1 MKVDRSKLKKTP
13 TEAPADCRTLIEKLK
28 GCRDEQLLLELQH
41 IKTWN
46 IGKCELY
53 HWVDLLDRFDGI
65 LCDAG
70 QTVENM
76 SWLLVCDRPDN
87 GQLKALLLAVLNF
100 TALLIEYSFSRHLYS
115 SIEHLTT
122 LLASCDMQVVLSV
135 LNLLYVFSKRSN
147 YITRLGSDKRTPLL
161 ARLQH
166 LAESWGGKEN
176 GFGLAECCRDLPMT
190 KYPPSATTLH
200 FEFYAEPGPEVKVER
215 KTSSNTL
222 HYIHIEQLDKISESP
237 SEIMESLTVMYNI
250 PKDKQ
255 TLLFTH
261 IRLAHGFSN
270 HKKRLQAVQAR
281 LHAISI
287 LVYSNA
293 LQESANSILYNGLI
307 EELVDV
313 LQITD
318 KQLVDIKAA
327 SLRTLTS
334 IVHLERTP
342 KLSNIIDCTGT
353 ASYHGFLP
361 VLVRNCIQAMIDPLM
376 EPYPHQFATALFS
389 FLYHLASYD
398 AGGEAL
404 VSCGMME
411 ALLKVIKF
419 LGDEQDQ
426 ITFVT
431 RAVRVVDLITNLDM
445 AAFQSHTGLTIF
457 ISRLE
462 HEVDLSRKECP
473 FVIKP
478 KIQRPNSTV
487 ESEDMDTDVDGQSE
501 SLSEERMESS
511 PGPSTSSGSRPE
523 TDHRAQSSTA
533 STPRTGLQC
542 IPQRAALLKSML
554 NFLKK
559 AIQDPAFSDGI
570 RHVMDG
576 SLPTSLKHIIS
587 NAEYYGPSLFL
598 LATEVVT
605 VFVFQEPSLLSSLQ
619 DNGLTDVMLHAL
631 LIKDSLSLQ
640 VPATREV
647 LGSLPNVFSAL
658 CLNARGLHS
667 FVQCQPFERLFK
679 VLLSPDYL
687 PAMRRRRSSDP
698 LGDTASNLGSAVDE
712 LMRHQPTLKTDATT
726 AIIKLLEEICNLGR
740 APEYICQKPSI
751 QKTDGTVTA
760 PPARSSHAAEEASS
774 EDEEEEEALHTFT
787 QQQGEPES
795 NRQSVPVELVVGT
808 EERIPIPLMDYIL
821 NVMKFVES
829 ILSNNTTDDHC
840 QEFVNQ
846 KGLLPLV
853 SILGLPNL
861 PIDFPTSAACQA
873 VAGVCKSILTLS
885 HEPKVLQEGLCQLD
899 SILSALEPLHR
910 PIEVPGGS
918 VLLRELATA
927 GHVTDATLS
936 ARATPLLHAL
946 TAAHAYILMF
956 VHTCRVG
963 QSEIRAI
970 SVNQWGSQ
978 LGLSVLNKLSQLYCS
993 LVWESTVLLSLCTP
1007 NSLPPGCEFGQA
1019 DMQKLVPKEEKP
1031 SGSTTATASTSGSRR
1046 TAESEAVAVDP
1057 SATCLLEGMGLD
1069 GDTLAPMET
1078 DEPTAGTSDP
1088 KTKSKLTPAMATRI
1102 KQIKPLLSASSRLGR
1117 ALAELFGLLV
1127 KLCVGSPVRQR
1138 RSHHATSTGTAPTP
1152 AARATASSL
1161 TKLLTKGLSWQPPP
1175 YTPTPRFRLTFFI
1188 CSVGFTSPMLFDE
1201 RKYPYHLMLQKFF
1214 CSGGHNA
1221 LFETF
1226 NWALSMG
1233 GKVPVSEGLEHAELP
1248 DGTGEF
1254 LDAWLM
1260 LVEKMVN
1267 PSTVLDSPH
1276 SLPVKV
1282 PGVTPTTPQFSA
1294 LRFLIVTQK
1303 AAFSC
1308 ICSLW
1313 NRKPLKVYGGRMA
1326 ESMLA
1331 ILCHILRG
1339 EPVIQERLAKER
1351 EGTARPEEEGGLGAS
1366 TLPVG
1371 PSSGGAGGA
1380 AVAPGAAV
1388 NAGEGPA
1395 GSVPGPA
1402 IGSSTAPPAPG
1413 GAAEDSTNT
1422 TPRREPPVNQ
1432 AQLQQAQGGSRE
1444 RQPNV
1449 NQQQLQ
1455 QLMDMGF
1462 SREHAMEALV
1472 NTSTM
1477 EQATE
1482 YLLTH
1487 PPPLLS
1493 GAVRDMTMSE
1503 EDQMMRAIAMSLG
1516 QEEAAR
1522 HREEDDRRAR
1532 ERTEEEEARCLERFL
1547 EAEPLD
1553 STELHAFTDS
1563 MLPGCFHLLDELPDT
1578 VYRLCDLLMTAIKR
1592 SGPEYRDLILR
1603 QVVNQVWEAADVLI
1617 KAAIPLTTS
1626 DTKTVSEWTR
1636 QMATLPQA
1644 SNLATRILLLT
1655 LLFEELKLSCARVVE
1670 NSGILNVLIKLLEVV
1685 QPCLQAAKEQKDIQT
1700 PKWITP
1706 VLLII
1711 DFYEKMAVSS
1721 KRRAQMNKYLQPNGN
1736 NWRWFDDRSG
1746 RWCSYSAS
1754 NNGTIDSAWRA
1765 GESSVRF
1772 TAGRRRYTVQF
1783 NTMVQVN
1790 EETGNRRPV
1799 MLTVQRVPRVPK
1811 PAKTGSMTDSE
1822 REEGDKG
1829 KAEET
1834 QTDPDS
1840 APVAVEM
1847 SAPKDDNTSPQLKE
1861 SFSGPSAPAAPP
1873 PAAPLDP
1880 TSERTGAGGAIVVQ
1894 GLTEDMTTVLIRA
1907 CVSMIS
1913 VPVDPD
1919 TLHATLRLC
1928 LRLTRTHH
1936 YAMMFAELKSTRM
1949 ILGLTQ
1955 GSGFNGFTP
1964 LVTLLFRHI
1973 IEDPATLRHTMEKV
1987 VRSAV
1992 TSGAGSTTSGV
2003 VSGSLG
2009 SREIN
2014 YILRVLGPA
2023 ACRNPDCFADT
2034 ANSCV
2039 RIALPAPRGAG
2050 TASDDEFENLRIKG
2064 PNAVQLVK
2072 TTPLKLSPLPP
2083 IPDTIKEVIYDM
2095 LNALAAYHAPEEA
2108 ERPEEPAVAVPGG
2121 QDLCQILQDDDVYQQ
2136 YRLTRQGSDFDSQS
2150 AFHINAQVFTADGAV
2165 ADSSQSGT
2173 PQGEGE
2179 ALPPC
2184 SSPPASTAST
2194 PEEMREEKKEVEGEN
2209 GASSEEGKGA
2219 KAKASKPLMPTST
2232 ILRLLA
2238 ELVRSYVGIA
2248 TLIASYCYTAGQS
2261 ELIKE
2266 DCSVL
2271 AFVLDHLLPH
2281 TQSSEDKDTPALA
2294 RLFLA
2299 SLAAAG
2305 TGTDAQVAL
2314 VNEVKAA
2321 LSRAL
2326 AMAEGTEKHARLQAV
2341 MCIISTIMESCP
2353 STSSFYSTAAAKT
2366 QHNGMNNIIRLFLK
2380 KGLVND
2386 LARVPHSLDLSSP
2399 NMANTVNAALKPLE
2413 TLSRIVNQPSSLF
2426 GGKGGSSKNK
2436 AEHDTVGAARDSNS
2450 TTQGTTGDSVEGTLV
2465 EGSHRVQGTDSD
2477 LMDGETEGDTVVIA
2491 GQPEV
2496 LSTTAMQVENELVDL
2511 IDELL
2516 ERDAGAVN
2524 SSIIVGRGSGE
2535 DESQEDV
2542 LMDEAPSN
2550 ISQASTLQ
2558 TNREDSMNILEP
2570 EDEEHTQEED
2580 SSGSNDDED
2589 SQDEE
2594 EEEEEEEEEDQD
2606 DEEGDEDDDDEG
2618 SEMELDED
2626 FPDINAAPHI
2636 RFERFDRDDDLII
2649 EFDNMFSTTA
2659 DIPPSPGNIPSSHP
2673 LMVRHADHGS
2683 LTLGGAGTNNRLAQ
2697 GMGRSQRT
2705 LRQLTANTGH
2715 TIHVHYPGNRQ
2726 PNPPLIL
2733 QRLLGPSAAADILQ
2747 LSSSLP
2753 LQSRG
2758 RARLLVG
2765 NEDVH
2770 IIARSDDELLDD
2782 FFHEQSSTGGQAGT
2796 LSSIPT
2802 ALTRWTDECKVLD
2815 AESMHDCVAVVKVPI
2830 LQHLETLRDE
2840 ELEERREKRRRQL
2853 AEEEEAKQNDRR
2865 TGGEEAREQSLQG
2878 SGLGTV
2884 NGAAGETTAE
2894 GEPQGSGVSCLDPP
2908 RVSEGFLTAPPSGEV
2923 TPTTPAPHEQAL
2935 VSLETAISQQV
2946 HQPIAD
2952 LLLAESHANSLVTL
2966 AGAGLPDLTASSDR
2980 LNCEAEASQ
2989 MEMSPAPPIASLSPD
3004 IVETSEPAAVGV
3016 SQLEGSPMDTS
3027 SPVSATQEEPNP
3039 AQAVHLSQ
3047 ELSGSG
3053 DSGVTDTHTDAE
3065 TGSTTVST
3073 PGETMPLS
3081 DRANSQSQAIQEE
3094 PLPSTSNEDED
3105 PLAGISLP
3113 EGVDPSFLAALPED
3127 IRREVLQNQLG
3138 IRPPARPPASST
3150 LPSTT
3155 TPVLGGGPGVTE
3167 VSPEFLAALPPAIQ
3181 EEVLAQQR
3189 AEQQRRELSQ
3199 QPTQGDT
3206 PLDPVTFIQTLPSEL
3221 RRSVLEDME
3230 DSVLAVMPPDIA
3242 AEAAA
3247 LRREQEV
3254 SARQRQLMHERL
3266 FGHSSSSALS
3276 AILRSPAFTSRL
3288 GGNRGV
3294 QYTRLAVQRG
3304 GTFQMGGGAN
3314 HSRPSSSS
3322 VDSLLRLRGRLLLD
3336 HEALSCLLV
3345 LLFVDE
3351 PKLNTSRLHR
3361 VLRNLCYHS
3370 QTRGWV
3376 IRSLLSILQRS
3387 SESEVCVETTRLE
3400 DARGKRTAGGQGGYG
3415 GSKGSTTTATAASSL
3430 SSSSSS
3436 SLELIN
3442 RVESRSSSQLSWL
3455 SVSMDA
3461 ALGCRTNIFQIQRAS
3476 GRKHADRHSA
3486 GGTSGGPGGTLGGGV
3501 QGVTA
3506 GVTCPGGGG
3515 STVHIHPQAAP
3526 VVCRHVLDTL
3536 IQLAKVFPSHFTQQR
3551 CKDLL
3556 SSSTSDLDS
3565 RLCAAASI
3573 VTGTAGGGSRS
3584 TQTNTCSTPSSA
3596 QNSLGGGACGTAI
3609 TPQSLGISTDF
3620 WDLLVKLDNMNV
3632 SRKGKASMKTVP
3644 LGAGGEAEGAQ
3655 YSLEASPLGQ
3665 LMNML
3670 SHPVIRRSSL
3680 LTEKLLRL
3688 LSLISIALPDNKA
3701 TEVPAGHQ
3709 APQSTTA
3716 GAGNPATATSA
3727 AATAGAPG
3735 SVSASAQGITVGVV
3749 VPAQGS
3755 SSTAIVSIPTSTGAS
3770 ATGKHRATVLCIESD
3785 TKLASTGLT
3794 EKQLQLSVEVLT
3806 SHSCSEEGLEDAA
3819 NILLQL
3825 SRGDGTTRDTV
3836 LRLLLSGAR
3845 HLGYTLCKQI
3855 GTLLAELR
3863 EYNLEQQRRARADAQ
3878 SPDAPAEDTSISAR
3892 LKAGKLSS
3900 RRGRR
3905 FDGSE
3910 SVVIVAA
3917 QKRTLGG
3924 RELQLPCM
3932 SSLTS
3937 KTSTQKFF
3945 LRVLQVIIQLRED
3958 TRRANKKAK
3967 QTGRLGSTSLG
3978 SASSI
3983 QAAVRQLEAEADA
3996 IIQMVREGQRARRL
4010 QQAPPPSAS
4019 VAAVTTSGSSV
4030 AAPHAPA
4037 AAPGT
4042 ASAATSEVG
4051 SVSEPQAVQR
4061 DDSPMDVDQPS
4072 PLEQDPAPLDEEGNS
4087 QSETEERLPDLPLL
4101 SEQLLLDELWDM
4113 LGECLKELEESHDQ
4127 HAVLVLQPAV
4137 EAFFLVHATE
4147 RESKPPVRDT
4157 RESQLSHIKDEPPP
4171 LSPAPLT
4178 PATPS
4183 SLDPFFSRE
4192 PSSMHISSNLPPDTQ
4207 KFLRFAETHRTVLN
4221 QILRQST
4228 THLADGPFA
4237 VLVDYIRILD
4247 FDVKRK
4253 YFRQEL
4259 ERLDEG
4265 LRKEDMAVHV
4275 RRDHVFED
4283 SYRELHRKSPED
4295 MKNRLYIV
4303 FEGEEGQD
4311 AGGLLREWYMI
4322 ISREMFNAM
4331 YALFRTSPGDRVTYT
4346 INPSSHCNPN
4356 HLSYFKFVGR
4366 VVAKA
4371 VYDNRLLECYFTRS
4385 FYKHI
4390 LGKSVRYTDMESED
4404 YPFFQG
4410 LVYLLENNVSTLGYE
4425 LTFSTEVQ
4433 EFGVCEVRDLK
4444 PNGGNIIVTEEN
4456 KKEYVHLVCQMKMT
4470 GAIRK
4475 QLSAYLEGFYEIIP
4489 KRLISIFTEQEL
4501 ELLISGLPTID
4512 IDDLKANTEYHKYQ
4526 SSSIQIQWFWRAL
4539 RSFDQADRAKFLQ
4552 FVTGT
4557 SKVPLQGFAALEG
4570 MNGIQKFQ
4578 IHRDDRSTDRLPSA
4592 HTCFNQLDLP
4602 AYESYEKLRHMLLL
4616 AIQECSEGFGLA

>member
-13 TEAPADCRTLIEKLK
+13 TEAPADCRILIEKLK
-28 GCRDEQLLLELQH
+28 SCSDEQLLVELQH

-176 GFGLAECCRDLPMT
+176 GFGLAECCRDLLMT

-200 FEFYAEPGPEVKVER
+200 FEFYAEPVV
-215 KTSSNTL
+215 T
-222 HYIHIEQLDKISESP
+222 HYIIFTLNKSP

-445 AAFQSHTGLTIF
+445 AAFQSHSGLSIF
-457 ISRLE
+457 ICRLE
-462 HEVDLSRKECP
+462 HEVDLSRKEGP

-478 KIQRPNSTV
+478 KIQRPSAAV
-487 ESEDMDTDVDGQSE
+487 ESEDMDTDMEMSE
-501 SLSEERMESS
+501 VSMESS
-511 PGPSTSSGSRPE
+511 PGPSTSSGARPE
-523 TDHRAQSSTA
+523 GDHRAQSST
-533 STPRTGLQC
+533 SNTHTPRPGMQC

-559 AIQDPAFSDGI
+559 AIPDPSFSDGI

-631 LIKDSLSLQ
+631 LIKD

-751 QKTDGTVTA
+751 QKADGTVA
-760 PPARSSHAAEEASS
+760 VPPARSSHAAEEASS

-795 NRQSVPVELVVGT
+795 NRQVVGT

-899 SILSALEPLHR
+899 SILTSLEPLHR

-918 VLLRELATA
+918 VLLRELANA

-936 ARATPLLHAL
+936 AHATPLLHAL

-1031 SGSTTATASTSGSRR
+1031 SGSTAAATASGSRR
-1046 TAESEAVAVDP
+1046 TAESDAASVDS
-1057 SATCLLEGMGLD
+1057 SASGLLEGMGLD

-1078 DEPTAGTSDP
+1078 DEPTATDP
-1088 KTKSKLTPAMATRI
+1088 KAKSKLTPAMATRI

-1138 RSHHATSTGTAPTP
+1138 RSHHATSTGTTPTP
-1152 AARATASSL
+1152 AARATASAL
-1161 TKLLTKGLSWQPPP
+1161 TKLLTKGLTLVCCFFFLQVDILHLLSGLANKEL
-1175 YTPTPRFRLTFFI
+1175 FTF
-1188 CSVGFTSPMLFDE
+1188 SKVVL
-1201 RKYPYHLMLQKFF
+1201 
-1214 CSGGHNA
+1214 
-1221 LFETF
+1221 TF
-1226 NWALSMG
+1226 NWALTMG
-1233 GKVPVSEGLEHAELP
+1233 GKVPVSEGLEHADLP

-1276 SLPVKV
+1276 SLPAKM
-1282 PGVTPTTPQFSA
+1282 PGVTPSVPQFSA

-1308 ICSLW
+1308 IRSLW

-1351 EGTARPEEEGGLGAS
+1351 EGTVRADEEAAPASSLGPTVAPGAPPAGGDAQPAAR
-1366 TLPVG
+1366 T
-1371 PSSGGAGGA
+1371 SSGGTAGGA
-1380 AVAPGAAV
+1380 ADD
-1388 NAGEGPA
+1388 
-1395 GSVPGPA
+1395 
-1402 IGSSTAPPAPG
+1402 SS
-1413 GAAEDSTNT
+1413 SS
-1422 TPRREPPVNQ
+1422 TPRREPQVNQ
-1432 AQLQQAQGGSRE
+1432 SQLT
-1444 RQPNV
+1444 
-1449 NQQQLQ
+1449 

-1462 SREHAMEALV
+1462 SREHAMEALL

-1487 PPPLLS
+1487 PPPLLG
-1493 GAVRDMTMSE
+1493 GAVRDLSMSE

-1516 QEEAAR
+1516 QEVTMEQRSDSPEEAAR
-1522 HREEDDRRAR
+1522 RREEEDRRAR
-1532 ERTEEEEARCLERFL
+1532 ERAEEEEARCLERFM

-1553 STELHAFTDS
+1553 PQELHTFTDS

-1592 SGPEYRDLILR
+1592 SGPEYRDLILG
-1603 QVVNQVWEAADVLI
+1603 QVVHQVWEAADVLI
-1617 KAAIPLTTS
+1617 KAAEPLTT
-1626 DTKTVSEWTR
+1626 
-1636 QMATLPQA
+1636 TLKCH
-1644 SNLATRILLLT
+1644 L
-1655 LLFEELKLSCARVVE
+1655 VVE
-1670 NSGILNVLIKLLEVV
+1670 NSGILNLLIKLLEVV

-1721 KRRAQMNKYLQPNGN
+1721 KRREQMNKYLQPNGN

-1754 NNGTIDSAWRA
+1754 NNSTIDSAWRA
-1765 GESSVRF
+1765 GETSVRF

-1799 MLTVQRVPRVPK
+1799 MLNVQRVPRLPK
-1811 PAKTGSMTDSE
+1811 PVKTGSITDSE
-1822 REEGDKG
+1822 REETDRG

-1834 QTDPDS
+1834 QTDLEFGSTTLPISTPKRDS
-1840 APVAVEM
+1840 
-1847 SAPKDDNTSPQLKE
+1847 SQLKE
-1861 SFSGPSAPAAPP
+1861 TTSGPSSS
-1873 PAAPLDP
+1873 LESDY
-1880 TSERTGAGGAIVVQ
+1880 SQGSDIVVK
-1894 GLTEDMTTVLIRA
+1894 GLSEDMTTVLIRA

-1928 LRLTRTHH
+1928 LRLTRNHH

-1949 ILGLTQ
+1949 LLGLTQ
-1955 GSGFNGFTP
+1955 SSGFNGFTP

-2023 ACRNPDCFADT
+2023 ACRNPECFAET
-2034 ANSCV
+2034 ASNCV

-2064 PNAVQLVK
+2064 PNAAQLVK
-2072 TTPLKLSPLPP
+2072 TTPLKLSPLPT

-2095 LNALAAYHAPEEA
+2095 LNALAAYHAPEEP
-2108 ERPEEPAVAVPGG
+2108 ERPEERAAAVPGA
-2121 QDLCQILQDDDVYQQ
+2121 QDLCQILQDVGDDVYQQ

-2150 AFHINAQVFTADGAV
+2150 AFHINTRVFAADGAV
-2165 ADSSQSGT
+2165 AETSQSGT
-2173 PQGEGE
+2173 PQGE
-2179 ALPPC
+2179 
-2184 SSPPASTAST
+2184 AST
-2194 PEEMREEKKEVEGEN
+2194 PEEMREEKKDQEGEK
-2209 GASSEEGKGA
+2209 ATSSEESKAA
-2219 KAKASKPLMPTST
+2219 KVKASKPLMPTST

-2281 TQSSEDKDTPALA
+2281 TQNSEDKDTPALA

-2326 AMAEGTEKHARLQAV
+2326 AMAEGAEKHARLQAV

-2399 NMANTVNAALKPLE
+2399 NMANTVNAALKPLG
-2413 TLSRIVNQPSSLF
+2413 TSSPIVNPPSSLF

-2436 AEHDTVGAARDSNS
+2436 TEHDTVGTARDSNS
-2450 TTQGTTGDSVEGTLV
+2450 NTQDQGESGEAEPVEGN
-2465 EGSHRVQGTDSD
+2465 HRVQGTDTD
-2477 LMDGETEGDTVVIA
+2477 LMDGEAEGDTVVIA

-2496 LSTTAMQVENELVDL
+2496 LSTQAMQVENELVDL

-2516 ERDAGAVN
+2516 ERDGGTVN
-2524 SSIIVGRGSGE
+2524 STIIVGRSAE

-2550 ISQASTLQ
+2550 LSQASTLQ
-2558 TNREDSMNILEP
+2558 ANREDSMNILEP

-2618 SEMELDED
+2618 SDMELDED

-2649 EFDNMFSTTA
+2649 EFDNMFSNNA

-2683 LTLGGAGTNNRLAQ
+2683 LTLGVAGTGSRLAQ

-2705 LRQLTANTGH
+2705 LRQLTANSGH

-2830 LQHLETLRDE
+2830 LQHLENLRDE

-2853 AEEEEAKQNDRR
+2853 AEEEESKQNDRR
-2865 TGGEEAREQSLQG
+2865 ASGAEQAREQSLQV
-2878 SGLGTV
+2878 SSLGTI
-2884 NGAAGETTAE
+2884 NGTENTAE
-2894 GEPQGSGVSCLDPP
+2894 GEQAQGGTVSCLEPP

-2952 LLLAESHANSLVTL
+2952 LLLAEPHASPLVAL
-2966 AGAGLPDLTASSDR
+2966 AGAGLPSLSGPDR
-2980 LNCEAEASQ
+2980 PNSEAEASQ
-2989 MEMSPAPPIASLSPD
+2989 MEMSPAPTIGERAAGGASLSPD
-3004 IVETSEPAAVGV
+3004 LVETAEPAVVGV

-3027 SPVSATQEEPNP
+3027 SPASATQEEAAPVP
-3039 AQAVHLSQ
+3039 QQTTQLSQ

-3053 DSGVTDTHTDAE
+3053 ESGLTDRQTDAE
-3065 TGSTTVST
+3065 TGSTSVSS
-3073 PGETMPLS
+3073 PGETMPRS
-3081 DRANSQSQAIQEE
+3081 DSADSQSQAIQEE
-3094 PLPSTSNEDED
+3094 PLPSTSNDEED

-3138 IRPPARPPASST
+3138 IRPPARPPAANSLPSST
-3150 LPSTT
+3150 P
-3155 TPVLGGGPGVTE
+3155 PVVGGPGVTE

-3199 QPTQGDT
+3199 QPPHGDT

-3247 LRREQEV
+3247 LRREQE
-3254 SARQRQLMHERL
+3254 ARQRQLMHERL

-3288 GGNRGV
+3288 GSNRGV

-3304 GTFQMGGGAN
+3304 GTFQMGGGTN
-3314 HSRPSSSS
+3314 HRPSSSS

-3387 SESEVCVETTRLE
+3387 SESEVCVETSRLE
-3400 DARGKRTAGGQGGYG
+3400 DPRGKRSNQGSCGG
-3415 GSKGSTTTATAASSL
+3415 KGSGSSSL
-3430 SSSSSS
+3430 SSSSPCSSSSSSS
-3436 SLELIN
+3436 SLELLN

-3461 ALGCRTNIFQIQRAS
+3461 ALGCRTNIFQIQRVS

-3486 GGTSGGPGGTLGGGV
+3486 GGSSGSGTLGGVSGPATGV
-3501 QGVTA
+3501 A
-3506 GVTCPGGGG
+3506 CGGG

-3556 SSSTSDLDS
+3556 TPSSDLDS
-3565 RLCAAASI
+3565 RLCS
-3573 VTGTAGGGSRS
+3573 GPSSGGGSSRS
-3584 TQTNTCSTPSSA
+3584 ASQSQSNPSSNSSTT
-3596 QNSLGGGACGTAI
+3596 QNSFGSSSV

-3644 LGAGGEAEGAQ
+3644 LGGSAEAEGAQ
-3655 YSLEASPLGQ
+3655 LSLETSPLGQ

-3701 TEVPAGHQ
+3701 TEVPAAHPTPQ
-3709 APQSTTA
+3709 A
-3716 GAGNPATATSA
+3716 ATSTV
-3727 AATAGAPG
+3727 ATSSGP
-3735 SVSASAQGITVGVV
+3735 TVTTQVV
-3749 VPAQGS
+3749 VSTQPVVPGKQRV
-3755 SSTAIVSIPTSTGAS
+3755 SSTSSEFDKMAS
-3770 ATGKHRATVLCIESD
+3770 S
-3785 TKLASTGLT
+3785 GLT

-3825 SRGDGTTRDTV
+3825 SRGDGSTRDTV

-3863 EYNLEQQRRARADAQ
+3863 EYNLEQQRRAHAESH
-3878 SPDAPAEDTSISAR
+3878 SPDAPSEDSSISAR
-3892 LKAGKLSS
+3892 LKGKMTS
-3900 RRGRR
+3900 R

-3967 QTGRLGSTSLG
+3967 QPGRLGSSSLG
-3978 SASSI
+3978 SNSSI

-3996 IIQMVREGQRARRL
+3996 IIQM
-4010 QQAPPPSAS
+4010 
-4019 VAAVTTSGSSV
+4019 
-4030 AAPHAPA
+4030 
-4037 AAPGT
+4037 
-4042 ASAATSEVG
+4042 SEVPSLTEAQG
-4051 SVSEPQAVQR
+4051 AQR
-4061 DDSPMDVDQPS
+4061 DDTPMDVDQPS
-4072 PLEQDPAPLDEEGNS
+4072 PLDQDPAPLDDEGNS
-4087 QSETEERLPDLPLL
+4087 QSESEERLPDLPLL

-4322 ISREMFNAM
+4322 ISREMFNPM

-4410 LVYLLENNVSTLGYE
+4410 LVYLLENDVSTLGYE

-4444 PNGGNIIVTEEN
+4444 PNGANILVTEEN

-4475 QLSAYLEGFYEIIP
+4475 QLAAFLEGFYEIIP

>member
-1 MKVDRSKLKKTP
+1 MKVDRTKLKKTP
-13 TEAPADCRTLIEKLK
+13 TEAPADCRALIDKLK
-28 GCRDEQLLLELQH
+28 VCNDEQLLLELQQ

-65 LCDAG
+65 LADAG

-76 SWLLVCDRPDN
+76 SWMLVCDRPERE
-87 GQLKALLLAVLNF
+87 QLKMLLLAVLNF

-122 LLASCDMQVVLSV
+122 LLASSDMQVVLAV

-161 ARLQH
+161 TRLQH

-176 GFGLAECCRDLPMT
+176 GFGLAECCRDLHMM

-200 FEFYAEPGPEVKVER
+200 FEFYADPGAEVKIEKR
-215 KTSSNTL
+215 TTSNTL

-237 SEIMESLTVMYNI
+237 SEIMESLTKMYSI

-255 TLLFTH
+255 MLLFTH

-270 HKKRLQAVQAR
+270 HRKRLQAVQAR

-318 KQLVDIKAA
+318 KQLMEIKAA

-342 KLSNIIDCTGT
+342 KLSSIIDCTGT

-361 VLVRNCIQAMIDPLM
+361 VLVRNCIQAMIDPSM
-376 EPYPHQFATALFS
+376 DPYPHQFATALFS

-445 AAFQSHTGLTIF
+445 AAFQSHSGLSIF
-457 ISRLE
+457 IYRLE
-462 HEVDLSRKECP
+462 HEVDLCRKECP

-478 KIQRPNSTV
+478 KIQRPSTTQ
-487 ESEDMDTDVDGQSE
+487 EGEEMETDMDG
-501 SLSEERMESS
+501 
-511 PGPSTSSGSRPE
+511 
-523 TDHRAQSSTA
+523 A
-533 STPRTGLQC
+533 QC

-631 LIKDSLSLQ
+631 LIKD

-658 CLNARGLHS
+658 CLNARGLQS

-740 APEYICQKPSI
+740 DPKYICQKPSI
-751 QKTDGTVTA
+751 QKADGTATA
-760 PPARSSHAAEEASS
+760 PPPRSNHAAEEASS
-774 EDEEEEEALHTFT
+774 EDEEEEEVQAMQSFNST
-787 QQQGEPES
+787 QQNESEP
-795 NRQSVPVELVVGT
+795 NQQVVGT

-853 SILGLPNL
+853 TILGLPNL

-885 HEPKVLQEGLCQLD
+885 HEPKVLQEGLLQLD
-899 SILSALEPLHR
+899 SILSSLEPLHR
-910 PIEVPGGS
+910 PIESPGGS
-918 VLLRELATA
+918 VLLRELACA
-927 GHVTDATLS
+927 GNVADATLS
-936 ARATPLLHAL
+936 AQATPLLHAL
-946 TAAHAYILMF
+946 TAAHAYIMMF

-963 QSEIRAI
+963 QSEIRSI

-978 LGLSVLNKLSQLYCS
+978 LGLSVLSKLSQLYCS

-1007 NSLPPGCEFGQA
+1007 NSLPSGCEFGQA
-1019 DMQKLVPKEEKP
+1019 DMQKLVPKDEKAGTTQGGKR
-1031 SGSTTATASTSGSRR
+1031 SDGEQDGTAGSMDASTQG
-1046 TAESEAVAVDP
+1046 
-1057 SATCLLEGMGLD
+1057 LLEGIGLD

-1078 DEPTAGTSDP
+1078 DEPTASDS
-1088 KTKSKLTPAMATRI
+1088 KGKSKITPAMAARI

-1138 RSHHATSTGTAPTP
+1138 RSHHAASTTTAPTP
-1152 AARATASSL
+1152 AARSTASAL

-1201 RKYPYHLMLQKFF
+1201 RKYPYHLMLQKFL

-1233 GKVPVSEGLEHAELP
+1233 GKVPVSEGLEHSDLP

-1267 PSTVLDSPH
+1267 PTTVLESPH
-1276 SLPVKV
+1276 SLPAKL
-1282 PGVTPTTPQFSA
+1282 PGGVQNFPQFSA
-1294 LRFLIVTQK
+1294 LRFLVVTQK
-1303 AAFSC
+1303 AAFTC
-1308 ICSLW
+1308 IKNLW

-1339 EPVIQERLAKER
+1339 EPVIRERLSKEK
-1351 EGTARPEEEGGLGAS
+1351 EGSRGEEDTGQEEGGS
-1366 TLPVG
+1366 
-1371 PSSGGAGGA
+1371 
-1380 AVAPGAAV
+1380 
-1388 NAGEGPA
+1388 
-1395 GSVPGPA
+1395 
-1402 IGSSTAPPAPG
+1402 
-1413 GAAEDSTNT
+1413 
-1422 TPRREPPVNQ
+1422 RREPQ
-1432 AQLQQAQGGSRE
+1432 
-1444 RQPNV
+1444 V

-1462 SREHAMEALV
+1462 TREHAMEALL

-1487 PPPLLS
+1487 PPPIM
-1493 GAVRDMTMSE
+1493 GGVVRDLSMSE

-1516 QEEAAR
+1516 QDIPMDQRAESPEEVACR
-1522 HREEDDRRAR
+1522 KEEEERKAR
-1532 ERTEEEEARCLERFL
+1532 EKQEEEEAKCLEKFQDADPL
-1547 EAEPLD
+1547 EQD
-1553 STELHAFTDS
+1553 ELHTFTDT

-1578 VYRLCDLLMTAIKR
+1578 VYRVCDLIMTAIKR
-1592 SGPEYRDLILR
+1592 NGADYRDMILK

-1617 KAAIPLTTS
+1617 KAALPLTTS
-1626 DTKTVSEWTR
+1626 DTKTVSEWIS

-1655 LLFEELKLSCARVVE
+1655 LLFEELKLPCAWVVE
-1670 NSGILNVLIKLLEVV
+1670 SSGILNVLIKLLEVV
-1685 QPCLQAAKEQKDIQT
+1685 QPCLQAAKEQKEVQT

-1706 VLLII
+1706 VLLLI
-1711 DFYEKMAVSS
+1711 DFYEKTAISS
-1721 KRRAQMNKYLQPNGN
+1721 KRRAQMTKYLQSNSN

-1754 NNGTIDSAWRA
+1754 NNSTIDSAWKS
-1765 GESSVRF
+1765 GETSVRF

-1783 NTMVQVN
+1783 TTMVQVN

-1799 MLTVQRVPRVPK
+1799 MLTLLRVPRLNK
-1811 PAKTGSMTDSE
+1811 NSKNSSGQELEKTL
-1822 REEGDKG
+1822 EESKEMDIKRKENKG
-1829 KAEET
+1829 NDTPLALEGTNTEKETSLEET
-1834 QTDPDS
+1834 KIG
-1840 APVAVEM
+1840 EI
-1847 SAPKDDNTSPQLKE
+1847 L
-1861 SFSGPSAPAAPP
+1861 
-1873 PAAPLDP
+1873 
-1880 TSERTGAGGAIVVQ
+1880 IQ
-1894 GLTEDMTTVLIRA
+1894 GLTEDMVTVLIRA
-1907 CVSMIS
+1907 CVSMLG

-1928 LRLTRTHH
+1928 LRLTRDHK

-1949 ILGLTQ
+1949 ILNLTQ
-1955 GSGFNGFTP
+1955 SSGFNGFTP
-1964 LVTLLFRHI
+1964 LVTLLLRHI
-1973 IEDPATLRHTMEKV
+1973 IEDPCTLRHTMEKV
-1987 VRSAV
+1987 VRSAA

-2023 ACRNPDCFADT
+2023 ACRNPDIFT
-2034 ANSCV
+2034 EVANCCI
-2039 RIALPAPRGAG
+2039 RIALPAPRGSG

-2072 TTPLKLSPLPP
+2072 TTPLKPSPLPV

-2108 ERPEEPAVAVPGG
+2108 DKSDPKPGG
-2121 QDLCQILQDDDVYQQ
+2121 MTQEVGQLLQDMGDDVYQQ
-2136 YRLTRQGSDFDSQS
+2136 YRSLTRQSSDFDTQS
-2150 AFHINAQVFTADGAV
+2150 GFSINSQVFAADGASTETS
-2165 ADSSQSGT
+2165 ASGT
-2173 PQGEGE
+2173 SQGE
-2179 ALPPC
+2179 
-2184 SSPPASTAST
+2184 AST
-2194 PEEMREEKKEVEGEN
+2194 PEESRDGKKDKEGDR
-2209 GASSEEGKGA
+2209 ASEEGKQKG
-2219 KAKASKPLMPTST
+2219 KGSKPLMPTST

-2248 TLIASYCYTAGQS
+2248 TLIANYSYTVGQS

-2281 TQSSEDKDTPALA
+2281 TQNAEDKDTPALA

-2305 TGTDAQVAL
+2305 SGTDAQVAL

-2321 LSRAL
+2321 LGRAL
-2326 AMAEGTEKHARLQAV
+2326 AMAESTEKHARLQAV

-2353 STSSFYSTAAAKT
+2353 STSSFYSSATAKT

-2426 GGKGGSSKNK
+2426 GSKSASSKNK
-2436 AEHDTVGAARDSNS
+2436 SEQDAQGASQDSNS
-2450 TTQGTTGDSVEGTLV
+2450 NQQDPGEPGEAEVQEEDHDVTQTEVADGDI
-2465 EGSHRVQGTDSD
+2465 
-2477 LMDGETEGDTVVIA
+2477 MDGEAETDSVVIA

-2496 LSTTAMQVENELVDL
+2496 LSSQEMQVENELEDL

-2516 ERDAGAVN
+2516 ERDG
-2524 SSIIVGRGSGE
+2524 GSG
-2535 DESQEDV
+2535 
-2542 LMDEAPSN
+2542 N
-2550 ISQASTLQ
+2550 ST
-2558 TNREDSMNILEP
+2558 
-2570 EDEEHTQEED
+2570 
-2580 SSGSNDDED
+2580 
-2589 SQDEE
+2589 
-2594 EEEEEEEEEDQD
+2594 
-2606 DEEGDEDDDDEG
+2606 
-2618 SEMELDED
+2618 
-2626 FPDINAAPHI
+2626 
-2636 RFERFDRDDDLII
+2636 II
-2649 EFDNMFSTTA
+2649 A
-2659 DIPPSPGNIPSSHP
+2659 DIPPSPGNIPTTHP
-2673 LMVRHADHGS
+2673 LMVRHADHSS
-2683 LTLGGAGTNNRLAQ
+2683 LTLGSGSSTTRLTQ
-2697 GMGRSQRT
+2697 GIGRSQRT

-2765 NEDVH
+2765 NDDVH

-2782 FFHEQSSTGGQAGT
+2782 FFHDQSTATSQAGT

-2802 ALTRWTDECKVLD
+2802 ALTRWTEECKVLD
-2815 AESMHDCVAVVKVPI
+2815 AESMHDCVSVVKVSI
-2830 LQHLETLRDE
+2830 VNHLEFLRDE
-2840 ELEERREKRRRQL
+2840 ELEERREKRRKQL
-2853 AEEEEAKQNDRR
+2853 AEEETKITDKGKEDKENRDQSAQCTASKTNDSTEQNLSDG
-2865 TGGEEAREQSLQG
+2865 TPMPDSYPTTPSSTDAATSESKET
-2878 SGLGTV
+2878 LGTLQSSQQQPTLPTPPALGEV
-2884 NGAAGETTAE
+2884 PQELQSPAGEGGSSTQLLMPV
-2894 GEPQGSGVSCLDPP
+2894 EPEELGPT
-2908 RVSEGFLTAPPSGEV
+2908 RPSGEAE
-2923 TPTTPAPHEQAL
+2923 TT
-2935 VSLETAISQQV
+2935 
-2946 HQPIAD
+2946 
-2952 LLLAESHANSLVTL
+2952 
-2966 AGAGLPDLTASSDR
+2966 
-2980 LNCEAEASQ
+2980 Q
-2989 MEMSPAPPIASLSPD
+2989 MELSPAPTITSLSPERAED
-3004 IVETSEPAAVGV
+3004 SDALTAVS

-3027 SPVSATQEEPNP
+3027 SLASCTLEEAVGDASAT
-3039 AQAVHLSQ
+3039 
-3047 ELSGSG
+3047 GS
-3053 DSGVTDTHTDAE
+3053 SEQPRA
-3065 TGSTTVST
+3065 GSST
-3073 PGETMPLS
+3073 PGDAPPAVAEVQGRS
-3081 DRANSQSQAIQEE
+3081 DGSGESAQPPEDSSPPASSESSSTRDSAVAISGADSRGILEE
-3094 PLPSTSNEDED
+3094 PLPSTSSEEED

-3113 EGVDPSFLAALPED
+3113 EGVDPSFLAALPDD

-3138 IRPPARPPASST
+3138 IRPPTRTA
-3150 LPSTT
+3150 PSTNSSA
-3155 TPVLGGGPGVTE
+3155 PAVVGNPGVTE

-3189 AEQQRRELSQ
+3189 AEQQRRELAQNASS
-3199 QPTQGDT
+3199 DT
-3206 PLDPVTFIQTLPSEL
+3206 PMDPVTFIQTLPSDL

-3242 AEAAA
+3242 AEAQA
-3247 LRREQEV
+3247 LRREQE
-3254 SARQRQLMHERL
+3254 ARQRQLMHERL
-3266 FGHSSSSALS
+3266 FGHSSTSALS

-3288 GGNRGV
+3288 SGNRGV

-3304 GTFQMGGGAN
+3304 GTFQMGGGSSHN
-3314 HSRPSSSS
+3314 RPSGSN
-3322 VDSLLRLRGRLLLD
+3322 VDTLLRLRGRLLLD

-3361 VLRNLCYHS
+3361 VLRNLCYHA
-3370 QTRGWV
+3370 QTRHWV

-3387 SESEVCVETTRLE
+3387 SESELCIETPKLTTSE
-3400 DARGKRTAGGQGGYG
+3400 EKGKKS
-3415 GSKGSTTTATAASSL
+3415 SKSCG
-3430 SSSSSS
+3430 SSSHENRPLDLLHKMESKSS
-3436 SLELIN
+3436 N
-3442 RVESRSSSQLSWL
+3442 QLSWL

-3461 ALGCRTNIFQIQRAS
+3461 ALGCRTNIFQIQRS
-3476 GRKHADRHSA
+3476 GGRKHTEKHAS
-3486 GGTSGGPGGTLGGGV
+3486 
-3501 QGVTA
+3501 
-3506 GVTCPGGGG
+3506 GG

-3551 CKDLL
+3551 TKETNCESDRERGSKACSPCSSQ
-3556 SSSTSDLDS
+3556 SSSS
-3565 RLCAAASI
+3565 
-3573 VTGTAGGGSRS
+3573 
-3584 TQTNTCSTPSSA
+3584 
-3596 QNSLGGGACGTAI
+3596 
-3609 TPQSLGISTDF
+3609 GICTDF

-3632 SRKGKASMKTVP
+3632 SRKGKNSVKSVP
-3644 LGAGGEAEGAQ
+3644 VSAGSEGETSP

-3688 LSLISIALPDNKA
+3688 LSLISIALPENKVSEA
-3701 TEVPAGHQ
+3701 Q
-3709 APQSTTA
+3709 ANSGSGASSTT
-3716 GAGNPATATSA
+3716 TATSTTSTTTTTA
-3727 AATAGAPG
+3727 ASTTPTPPTAPTPVTSAPALVATAISTIAVAASTTVTTPTTATTTVSISATTKG
-3735 SVSASAQGITVGVV
+3735 SKSPAKVGDG
-3749 VPAQGS
+3749 GS
-3755 SSTAIVSIPTSTGAS
+3755 SSTDFKMVSS
-3770 ATGKHRATVLCIESD
+3770 
-3785 TKLASTGLT
+3785 GLT
-3794 EKQLQLSVEVLT
+3794 ENQLQLSVEVLT

-3819 NILLQL
+3819 NVLLQL
-3825 SRGDGTTRDTV
+3825 SRGDSGTRDTV
-3836 LRLLLSGAR
+3836 LKLLLNGAR

-3863 EYNLEQQRRARADAQ
+3863 EYNLEQQRRAQ
-3878 SPDAPAEDTSISAR
+3878 CETLSPDGLPEEQPQTTK
-3892 LKAGKLSS
+3892 LKGKMQS
-3900 RRGRR
+3900 R
-3905 FDGSE
+3905 FDMAE
-3910 SVVIVAA
+3910 NVVIVAS
-3917 QKRTLGG
+3917 QKRPLGG
-3924 RELQLPCM
+3924 RELQLPSM
-3932 SSLTS
+3932 SMLTS

-3945 LRVLQVIIQLRED
+3945 LRVLQVIIQLRDD

-3967 QTGRLGSTSLG
+3967 QTGRLGSSGLG

-3996 IIQMVREGQRARRL
+3996 IIQMSESSQ
-4010 QQAPPPSAS
+4010 SEAS
-4019 VAAVTTSGSSV
+4019 VRR
-4030 AAPHAPA
+4030 
-4037 AAPGT
+4037 
-4042 ASAATSEVG
+4042 E
-4051 SVSEPQAVQR
+4051 E
-4061 DDSPMDVDQPS
+4061 SPMDVDQPS
-4072 PLEQDPAPLDEEGNS
+4072 PSAQDT
-4087 QSETEERLPDLPLL
+4087 QSIASDGTPQGEKEKEERPPELPLL
-4101 SEQLLLDELWDM
+4101 SEQLSLDELWDM

-4157 RESQLSHIKDEPPP
+4157 RESQLAHIKDEPPP

-4192 PSSMHISSNLPPDTQ
+4192 PSSMHISSSLPPDTQ

-4237 VLVDYIRILD
+4237 VLVDYIRVLD

-4283 SYRELHRKSPED
+4283 SYRELHRKSPEE

-4322 ISREMFNAM
+4322 ISREMFNPM

-4366 VVAKA
+4366 IVAKA

-4404 YPFFQG
+4404 YHFYQG
-4410 LVYLLENNVSTLGYE
+4410 LVYLLENDVSTLGYD

-4444 PNGGNIIVTEEN
+4444 PNGANILVTEEN
-4456 KKEYVHLVCQMKMT
+4456 KKEYVHLVCQMRMT

-4475 QLSAYLEGFYEIIP
+4475 QLAAFLEGFYEIIP

-4512 IDDLKANTEYHKYQ
+4512 IDDLKSNTEYHKYQ
-4526 SSSIQIQWFWRAL
+4526 SNSIQIQWFWRAL

-4592 HTCFNQLDLP
+4592 HTW
-4602 AYESYEKLRHMLLL
+4602 
-4616 AIQECSEGFGLA
+4616 

>member
-1 MKVDRSKLKKTP
+1 MKVDRTKLKKTP
-13 TEAPADCRTLIEKLK
+13 TEAPADCRALIDKLK
-28 GCRDEQLLLELQH
+28 VCNDEQLLLELQQ

-65 LCDAG
+65 LADAG

-76 SWLLVCDRPDN
+76 SWMLVCDRPEKE
-87 GQLKALLLAVLNF
+87 QLKMLLLAVLNF

-122 LLASCDMQVVLSV
+122 LLASSDMQVVLAV

-161 ARLQH
+161 TRLQH

-176 GFGLAECCRDLPMT
+176 GFGLAECCRDLHMM

-200 FEFYAEPGPEVKVER
+200 FEFYADPGAEVKIEKR
-215 KTSSNTL
+215 TTSNTL

-237 SEIMESLTVMYNI
+237 SEIMESLTKMYSI

-255 TLLFTH
+255 MLLFTH

-270 HKKRLQAVQAR
+270 HRKRLQAVQAR

-318 KQLVDIKAA
+318 KQLMEIKAA

-342 KLSNIIDCTGT
+342 KLSSIIDCTGT

-361 VLVRNCIQAMIDPLM
+361 VLVRNCIQAMIDPSM
-376 EPYPHQFATALFS
+376 DPYPHQFATALFS

-445 AAFQSHTGLTIF
+445 AAFQSHSGLSIF
-457 ISRLE
+457 IYRLE
-462 HEVDLSRKECP
+462 HEVDLCRKECP

-478 KIQRPNSTV
+478 KIQRPSTTQEGEEMETDMDVADVTMENSPGSSASMEHRLDIELRSMSSSSSTV
-487 ESEDMDTDVDGQSE
+487 C
-501 SLSEERMESS
+501 
-511 PGPSTSSGSRPE
+511 PGPRP
-523 TDHRAQSSTA
+523 
-533 STPRTGLQC
+533 GVQC

-631 LIKDSLSLQ
+631 LIKD

-658 CLNARGLHS
+658 CLNARGLQS

-740 APEYICQKPSI
+740 DPKYICQKPSI
-751 QKTDGTVTA
+751 QKADGTATA
-760 PPARSSHAAEEASS
+760 PPPRSNHAAEEASS
-774 EDEEEEEALHTFT
+774 EDEEEEEVQAMQSFNSS
-787 QQQGEPES
+787 QQNETEP
-795 NRQSVPVELVVGT
+795 NQQVVGT

-853 SILGLPNL
+853 TILGLPNL

-885 HEPKVLQEGLCQLD
+885 HEPKVLQEGLLQLD
-899 SILSALEPLHR
+899 SILSSLEPLHR
-910 PIEVPGGS
+910 PIESPGGS
-918 VLLRELATA
+918 VLLRELACA
-927 GHVTDATLS
+927 GNVADATLS
-936 ARATPLLHAL
+936 AQATPLLHAL
-946 TAAHAYILMF
+946 TAAHAYIMMF

-963 QSEIRAI
+963 QSEIRSI

-978 LGLSVLNKLSQLYCS
+978 LGLSVLSKLSQLYCS

-1007 NSLPPGCEFGQA
+1007 NSLPSGCEFGQA
-1019 DMQKLVPKEEKP
+1019 DMQKLVPKDEKA
-1031 SGSTTATASTSGSRR
+1031 GTTQGGKRSDGEQDATAGSMDASTQG
-1046 TAESEAVAVDP
+1046 
-1057 SATCLLEGMGLD
+1057 LLEGIGLD

-1078 DEPTAGTSDP
+1078 DEPTASDS
-1088 KTKSKLTPAMATRI
+1088 KGKSKITPAMAARI

-1138 RSHHATSTGTAPTP
+1138 RSHHAASTTTAPTP
-1152 AARATASSL
+1152 AARSTASAL

-1201 RKYPYHLMLQKFF
+1201 RKYPYHLMLQKFL

-1233 GKVPVSEGLEHAELP
+1233 GKVPVAEGLEHSDLP

-1267 PSTVLDSPH
+1267 PTTVLESPH
-1276 SLPVKV
+1276 SLPAKL
-1282 PGVTPTTPQFSA
+1282 PGSVQNFPQFSA
-1294 LRFLIVTQK
+1294 LRFLVVTQK
-1303 AAFSC
+1303 AAFTC
-1308 ICSLW
+1308 IKNLW

-1339 EPVIQERLAKER
+1339 EPVIRERLSKEK
-1351 EGTARPEEEGGLGAS
+1351 EGSRGEEDTGQEEGGS
-1366 TLPVG
+1366 
-1371 PSSGGAGGA
+1371 
-1380 AVAPGAAV
+1380 
-1388 NAGEGPA
+1388 
-1395 GSVPGPA
+1395 
-1402 IGSSTAPPAPG
+1402 
-1413 GAAEDSTNT
+1413 
-1422 TPRREPPVNQ
+1422 RRDPQ
-1432 AQLQQAQGGSRE
+1432 
-1444 RQPNV
+1444 V

-1462 SREHAMEALV
+1462 TREHAMEALL

-1487 PPPLLS
+1487 PPPIM
-1493 GAVRDMTMSE
+1493 GGVVRDLSMSE

-1516 QEEAAR
+1516 QDIPMDQRAESPEEVACR
-1522 HREEDDRRAR
+1522 KEEEERKAR
-1532 ERTEEEEARCLERFL
+1532 EKQEEEEAKCLEKFQDADPL
-1547 EAEPLD
+1547 EQD
-1553 STELHAFTDS
+1553 ELHTFTDT

-1578 VYRLCDLLMTAIKR
+1578 VYRVCDLIMTAIKR
-1592 SGPEYRDLILR
+1592 NGADYRDMILK

-1617 KAAIPLTTS
+1617 KAALPLTTS
-1626 DTKTVSEWTR
+1626 DTKTVSEWIS

-1655 LLFEELKLSCARVVE
+1655 LLFEELKLPCAWVVE
-1670 NSGILNVLIKLLEVV
+1670 SSGILNVLIKLLEVV
-1685 QPCLQAAKEQKDIQT
+1685 QPCLQAAKEQKEVQT

-1706 VLLII
+1706 VLLLI
-1711 DFYEKMAVSS
+1711 DFYEKTAISS
-1721 KRRAQMNKYLQPNGN
+1721 KRRAQMTKYLQSNNN

-1754 NNGTIDSAWRA
+1754 NNSTIDSAWKS
-1765 GESSVRF
+1765 GETSVRF

-1783 NTMVQVN
+1783 TTMVQVN

-1799 MLTVQRVPRVPK
+1799 MLTLLRVPRLNK
-1811 PAKTGSMTDSE
+1811 NSKNSNGQELEKTL
-1822 REEGDKG
+1822 EESKEMDIKRKENKG
-1829 KAEET
+1829 NDTPLAPENTNTEKETSLEET
-1834 QTDPDS
+1834 KMGDI
-1840 APVAVEM
+1840 
-1847 SAPKDDNTSPQLKE
+1847 L
-1861 SFSGPSAPAAPP
+1861 
-1873 PAAPLDP
+1873 
-1880 TSERTGAGGAIVVQ
+1880 IQ
-1894 GLTEDMTTVLIRA
+1894 GLTEDMVTVLIRA
-1907 CVSMIS
+1907 CVSMLG

-1928 LRLTRTHH
+1928 LRLTRDHK

-1949 ILGLTQ
+1949 ILNLTQ
-1955 GSGFNGFTP
+1955 SSGFNGFTP
-1964 LVTLLFRHI
+1964 LVTLLLRHI
-1973 IEDPATLRHTMEKV
+1973 IEDPCTLRHTMEKV
-1987 VRSAV
+1987 VRSAA

-2023 ACRNPDCFADT
+2023 ACRNPDIFT
-2034 ANSCV
+2034 EVANCCI
-2039 RIALPAPRGAG
+2039 RIALPAPRGSG

-2072 TTPLKLSPLPP
+2072 TTPLKPSPLPV

-2108 ERPEEPAVAVPGG
+2108 EKSDPKAGG
-2121 QDLCQILQDDDVYQQ
+2121 MTQEVGQLLQDMGDDVYQQ
-2136 YRLTRQGSDFDSQS
+2136 YRSLTRQSSDFDTQS
-2150 AFHINAQVFTADGAV
+2150 GFAINSQVFAADGA
-2165 ADSSQSGT
+2165 STETST
-2173 PQGEGE
+2173 PGAPQEV
-2179 ALPPC
+2179 
-2184 SSPPASTAST
+2184 ST
-2194 PEEMREEKKEVEGEN
+2194 PEESRDGKKDKEGDR
-2209 GASSEEGKGA
+2209 ASEEGKQKG
-2219 KAKASKPLMPTST
+2219 KGSKPLMPTST

-2248 TLIASYCYTAGQS
+2248 TLIANYSYTVGQS

-2281 TQSSEDKDTPALA
+2281 TQNAEDKDTPALA

-2305 TGTDAQVAL
+2305 SGTDAQVAL

-2321 LSRAL
+2321 LGRAL
-2326 AMAEGTEKHARLQAV
+2326 AMAESTEKHARLQAV

-2353 STSSFYSTAAAKT
+2353 STSSFYSSATAKT

-2426 GGKGGSSKNK
+2426 GSKSASNKSK
-2436 AEHDTVGAARDSNS
+2436 AEQDAQGASQDANSNQQDPGEPGEAEVQEEDHDV
-2450 TTQGTTGDSVEGTLV
+2450 TQTEVADGDI
-2465 EGSHRVQGTDSD
+2465 
-2477 LMDGETEGDTVVIA
+2477 MDGEAETDSVVIA

-2496 LSTTAMQVENELVDL
+2496 LSSQEMQVENELEDL

-2516 ERDAGAVN
+2516 ERDG
-2524 SSIIVGRGSGE
+2524 GSG
-2535 DESQEDV
+2535 
-2542 LMDEAPSN
+2542 N
-2550 ISQASTLQ
+2550 ST
-2558 TNREDSMNILEP
+2558 
-2570 EDEEHTQEED
+2570 
-2580 SSGSNDDED
+2580 
-2589 SQDEE
+2589 
-2594 EEEEEEEEEDQD
+2594 
-2606 DEEGDEDDDDEG
+2606 
-2618 SEMELDED
+2618 
-2626 FPDINAAPHI
+2626 
-2636 RFERFDRDDDLII
+2636 II
-2649 EFDNMFSTTA
+2649 A
-2659 DIPPSPGNIPSSHP
+2659 DIPPSPGNIPTTHP
-2673 LMVRHADHGS
+2673 LMVRHADHSS
-2683 LTLGGAGTNNRLAQ
+2683 LTLGSGSSTTRLTQ
-2697 GMGRSQRT
+2697 GIGRSQRT

-2765 NEDVH
+2765 NDDVH

-2782 FFHEQSSTGGQAGT
+2782 FFHDQSTATSQAGT

-2802 ALTRWTDECKVLD
+2802 ALTRWTEECKVLD
-2815 AESMHDCVAVVKVPI
+2815 AESMHDCVSVVKVPI
-2830 LQHLETLRDE
+2830 VNHLEFLRDE
-2840 ELEERREKRRRQL
+2840 ELEERREKRRKQL
-2853 AEEEEAKQNDRR
+2853 AEEETKITDKGKEDKENRDQSAQCTSSKTNDSSEQNLSDG
-2865 TGGEEAREQSLQG
+2865 TPMPDSYPTTPSSTDAATSESKDTLVTLQPSQQQSTLPPPPALGEIPHELQSP
-2878 SGLGTV
+2878 
-2884 NGAAGETTAE
+2884 AGEGGNSAQLLMPV
-2894 GEPQGSGVSCLDPP
+2894 EPEELGST
-2908 RVSEGFLTAPPSGEV
+2908 RPSGEAE
-2923 TPTTPAPHEQAL
+2923 TT
-2935 VSLETAISQQV
+2935 
-2946 HQPIAD
+2946 
-2952 LLLAESHANSLVTL
+2952 
-2966 AGAGLPDLTASSDR
+2966 
-2980 LNCEAEASQ
+2980 Q
-2989 MEMSPAPPIASLSPD
+2989 MELSPAPTISRDLTSPCDFLLASLSPERAED
-3004 IVETSEPAAVGV
+3004 SDALTAVS

-3027 SPVSATQEEPNP
+3027 SLASCTLEEAVGDTSAAGSSEQPTAGSSTPGDAPPVVTEVQGRGDRSGEP
-3039 AQAVHLSQ
+3039 AQAP
-3047 ELSGSG
+3047 EN
-3053 DSGVTDTHTDAE
+3053 
-3065 TGSTTVST
+3065 GSTPASSESSST
-3073 PGETMPLS
+3073 RESAVAISGA
-3081 DRANSQSQAIQEE
+3081 DSQGILEE
-3094 PLPSTSNEDED
+3094 PLPSTSSEEED

-3113 EGVDPSFLAALPED
+3113 EGVDPSFLAALPDD

-3138 IRPPARPPASST
+3138 IRPPTRTA
-3150 LPSTT
+3150 PSTNGS
-3155 TPVLGGGPGVTE
+3155 TPAVVASPGVTE

-3189 AEQQRRELSQ
+3189 AEQQRRELAQNASS
-3199 QPTQGDT
+3199 DT
-3206 PLDPVTFIQTLPSEL
+3206 PMDPVTFIQTLPSDL

-3242 AEAAA
+3242 AEAQA
-3247 LRREQEV
+3247 LRREQE
-3254 SARQRQLMHERL
+3254 ARQRQLMHERL
-3266 FGHSSSSALS
+3266 FGHSSTSALS

-3288 GGNRGV
+3288 SGNRGV

-3304 GTFQMGGGAN
+3304 GTFQMGGSSSHN
-3314 HSRPSSSS
+3314 RPSGSN
-3322 VDSLLRLRGRLLLD
+3322 VDTLLRLRGRLLLD

-3361 VLRNLCYHS
+3361 VLRNLCYHA
-3370 QTRGWV
+3370 QTRHWV

-3387 SESEVCVETTRLE
+3387 SESELCIETP
-3400 DARGKRTAGGQGGYG
+3400 K
-3415 GSKGSTTTATAASSL
+3415 L
-3430 SSSSSS
+3430 SSSEEKGKKSSKSCGSSS
-3436 SLELIN
+3436 HEN
-3442 RVESRSSSQLSWL
+3442 RPLDLLHKMESKSSNQLSWL

-3461 ALGCRTNIFQIQRAS
+3461 ALGCRTNIFQIQRS
-3476 GRKHADRHSA
+3476 GGRKHTEKHAS
-3486 GGTSGGPGGTLGGGV
+3486 S
-3501 QGVTA
+3501 
-3506 GVTCPGGGG
+3506 G

-3551 CKDLL
+3551 TKETNCESDRERGSKQACSPC
-3556 SSSTSDLDS
+3556 SSQ
-3565 RLCAAASI
+3565 A
-3573 VTGTAGGGSRS
+3573 TGS
-3584 TQTNTCSTPSSA
+3584 
-3596 QNSLGGGACGTAI
+3596 
-3609 TPQSLGISTDF
+3609 GICTDF

-3632 SRKGKASMKTVP
+3632 SRKGKNSVKSVP
-3644 LGAGGEAEGAQ
+3644 VSTGSEGESSP

-3688 LSLISIALPDNKA
+3688 LSLISIALPENKVSETQTNSSSSTSSTTVA
-3701 TEVPAGHQ
+3701 T
-3709 APQSTTA
+3709 STTA
-3716 GAGNPATATSA
+3716 TITATSNTPTPPA
-3727 AATAGAPG
+3727 ATTPVTSAPALVAATAI
-3735 SVSASAQGITVGVV
+3735 STITV
-3749 VPAQGS
+3749 A
-3755 SSTAIVSIPTSTGAS
+3755 
-3770 ATGKHRATVLCIESD
+3770 
-3785 TKLASTGLT
+3785 ASTTVTTPTTATTTVSTTTKSSKSPAKGGDGGSGSADFKMVSSGLT
-3794 EKQLQLSVEVLT
+3794 ENQLQLSVEVLT

-3819 NILLQL
+3819 NVLLQL
-3825 SRGDGTTRDTV
+3825 SRGDPGTRDTV
-3836 LRLLLSGAR
+3836 LKLLLNGAR

-3863 EYNLEQQRRARADAQ
+3863 EYNLEQQRRAQ
-3878 SPDAPAEDTSISAR
+3878 CETLSPDGLPEEQPQTTK
-3892 LKAGKLSS
+3892 LKGKMQS
-3900 RRGRR
+3900 R
-3905 FDGSE
+3905 FDMAE
-3910 SVVIVAA
+3910 NVVIVAS
-3917 QKRTLGG
+3917 QKRPLGG
-3924 RELQLPCM
+3924 RELQLPSM
-3932 SSLTS
+3932 SMLTS

-3945 LRVLQVIIQLRED
+3945 LRVLQVIIQLRDD

-3967 QTGRLGSTSLG
+3967 QTGRLGSSGLG

-3996 IIQMVREGQRARRL
+3996 IIQMVREGQRARR
-4010 QQAPPPSAS
+4010 QQQ
-4019 VAAVTTSGSSV
+4019 
-4030 AAPHAPA
+4030 
-4037 AAPGT
+4037 
-4042 ASAATSEVG
+4042 AATSEASQSEA
-4051 SVSEPQAVQR
+4051 SVRREE
-4061 DDSPMDVDQPS
+4061 SPMDVDQPS
-4072 PLEQDPAPLDEEGNS
+4072 PSTHDTQSIGSDGNS
-4087 QSETEERLPDLPLL
+4087 QGEKEKEERPPELPLL
-4101 SEQLLLDELWDM
+4101 SEQLSLDELWDM

-4157 RESQLSHIKDEPPP
+4157 RESQLAHIKDEPPP

-4192 PSSMHISSNLPPDTQ
+4192 PSSMHISSSLPPDTQ

-4237 VLVDYIRILD
+4237 VLVDYIRVLD

-4283 SYRELHRKSPED
+4283 SYRELHRKSPEE

-4322 ISREMFNAM
+4322 ISREMFNPM

-4366 VVAKA
+4366 IVAKA

-4404 YPFFQG
+4404 YHFYQG
-4410 LVYLLENNVSTLGYE
+4410 LVYLLENDVSTLGYD

-4444 PNGGNIIVTEEN
+4444 PNGANILVTEEN
-4456 KKEYVHLVCQMKMT
+4456 KKEYVHLVCQMRMT

-4475 QLSAYLEGFYEIIP
+4475 QLAAFLEGFYEIIP

-4512 IDDLKANTEYHKYQ
+4512 IDDLKSNTEYHKYQ
-4526 SSSIQIQWFWRAL
+4526 SNSIQIQWFWRAL

-4602 AYESYEKLRHMLLL
+4602 AYESFEKLRHMLLL

>member
-1 MKVDRSKLKKTP
+1 MKVDRTKLKKTP
-13 TEAPADCRTLIEKLK
+13 TEAPADCRALIDKLK
-28 GCRDEQLLLELQH
+28 VCNDEQLLLELQQ

-65 LCDAG
+65 LADAG

-76 SWLLVCDRPDN
+76 SWMLVCDRPERE
-87 GQLKALLLAVLNF
+87 QLKMLLLAVLNF

-122 LLASCDMQVVLSV
+122 LLASSDMQVVLAV

-161 ARLQH
+161 TRLQH

-176 GFGLAECCRDLPMT
+176 GFGLAECCRDLHMM

-200 FEFYAEPGPEVKVER
+200 FEFYADPGAEVKIEKR
-215 KTSSNTL
+215 TTSNTL

-237 SEIMESLTVMYNI
+237 SEIMESLTKMYSI

-255 TLLFTH
+255 MLLFTH

-270 HKKRLQAVQAR
+270 HRKRLQAVQAR

-318 KQLVDIKAA
+318 KQLMEIKAA

-342 KLSNIIDCTGT
+342 KLSSIIDCTGT

-361 VLVRNCIQAMIDPLM
+361 VLVRNCIQAMIDPSM
-376 EPYPHQFATALFS
+376 DPYPHQFATALFS

-445 AAFQSHTGLTIF
+445 AAFQSHSGLSIF
-457 ISRLE
+457 IYRLE
-462 HEVDLSRKECP
+462 HEVDLCRKECP

-478 KIQRPNSTV
+478 KIQRPSTTQ
-487 ESEDMDTDVDGQSE
+487 EGEEMETDMDVTDVT
-501 SLSEERMESS
+501 MESS
-511 PGPSTSSGSRPE
+511 PGSSISVEHRLDVELRASSSSSSTSISSGSGPGPRP
-523 TDHRAQSSTA
+523 
-533 STPRTGLQC
+533 GVQC

-631 LIKDSLSLQ
+631 LIKD

-658 CLNARGLHS
+658 CLNARGLQS

-740 APEYICQKPSI
+740 DPKYICQKPSI
-751 QKTDGTVTA
+751 QKADGTATA
-760 PPARSSHAAEEASS
+760 PPPRSNHAAEEASS
-774 EDEEEEEALHTFT
+774 EDEEEEEVQAMQSFNST
-787 QQQGEPES
+787 QQNETEP
-795 NRQSVPVELVVGT
+795 NQQVVGT

-853 SILGLPNL
+853 TILGLPNL

-885 HEPKVLQEGLCQLD
+885 HEPKVLQEGLLQLD
-899 SILSALEPLHR
+899 SILSSLEPLHR
-910 PIEVPGGS
+910 PIESPGGS
-918 VLLRELATA
+918 VLLRELACA
-927 GHVTDATLS
+927 GNVADATLS
-936 ARATPLLHAL
+936 AQATPLLHAL
-946 TAAHAYILMF
+946 TAAHAYIMMF

-963 QSEIRAI
+963 QSEIRSI

-978 LGLSVLNKLSQLYCS
+978 LGLSVLSKLSQLYCS

-1007 NSLPPGCEFGQA
+1007 NSLPSGCEFGQA
-1019 DMQKLVPKEEKP
+1019 DMQKLVPKDEKAGTTQGGKR
-1031 SGSTTATASTSGSRR
+1031 SDGEQDGTTASMDASTQG
-1046 TAESEAVAVDP
+1046 
-1057 SATCLLEGMGLD
+1057 LLEGIGLD

-1078 DEPTAGTSDP
+1078 DEPTASDS
-1088 KTKSKLTPAMATRI
+1088 KGKSKITPAMAARI

-1138 RSHHATSTGTAPTP
+1138 RSHHAASTTTAPTP
-1152 AARATASSL
+1152 AARSTASAL

-1201 RKYPYHLMLQKFF
+1201 RKYPYHLMLQKFL

-1233 GKVPVSEGLEHAELP
+1233 GKVPVAEGLEHSDLP

-1267 PSTVLDSPH
+1267 PTTVLESPH
-1276 SLPVKV
+1276 SLPAKL
-1282 PGVTPTTPQFSA
+1282 PGGVQNFPQFSA
-1294 LRFLIVTQK
+1294 LRFLVVTQK
-1303 AAFSC
+1303 AAFTC
-1308 ICSLW
+1308 IKNLW

-1339 EPVIQERLAKER
+1339 EPVIRERLSKEK
-1351 EGTARPEEEGGLGAS
+1351 EGSRGEEDTGQEEGGS
-1366 TLPVG
+1366 
-1371 PSSGGAGGA
+1371 
-1380 AVAPGAAV
+1380 
-1388 NAGEGPA
+1388 
-1395 GSVPGPA
+1395 
-1402 IGSSTAPPAPG
+1402 
-1413 GAAEDSTNT
+1413 
-1422 TPRREPPVNQ
+1422 RREPQ
-1432 AQLQQAQGGSRE
+1432 
-1444 RQPNV
+1444 V

-1462 SREHAMEALV
+1462 TREHAMEALL

-1487 PPPLLS
+1487 PPPIM
-1493 GAVRDMTMSE
+1493 GGVVRDLSMSE

-1516 QEEAAR
+1516 QDIPMDQRAESPEEVACR
-1522 HREEDDRRAR
+1522 KEEEERKAR
-1532 ERTEEEEARCLERFL
+1532 EKQEEEEAKCLEKFQDADPL
-1547 EAEPLD
+1547 EQD
-1553 STELHAFTDS
+1553 ELHTFTDT

-1578 VYRLCDLLMTAIKR
+1578 VYRVCDLIMTAIKR
-1592 SGPEYRDLILR
+1592 NGADYRDMILK

-1617 KAAIPLTTS
+1617 KAALPLTTS
-1626 DTKTVSEWTR
+1626 DTKTVSEWIS

-1655 LLFEELKLSCARVVE
+1655 LLFEELKLPCAWVVE
-1670 NSGILNVLIKLLEVV
+1670 SSGILNVLIKLLEVV
-1685 QPCLQAAKEQKDIQT
+1685 QPCLQAAKEQKEVQT

-1706 VLLII
+1706 VLLLI
-1711 DFYEKMAVSS
+1711 DFYEKTAISS
-1721 KRRAQMNKYLQPNGN
+1721 KRRAQMTKYLQSNNN

-1754 NNGTIDSAWRA
+1754 NNSTIDSAWKS
-1765 GESSVRF
+1765 GETSVRF

-1783 NTMVQVN
+1783 TTMVQVN

-1799 MLTVQRVPRVPK
+1799 MLTLLRVPRLNK
-1811 PAKTGSMTDSE
+1811 NSKNSNGQELEKTL
-1822 REEGDKG
+1822 EESKEMDIKRKEN
-1829 KAEET
+1829 KANDTPLALEGTNTEKETSLEET
-1834 QTDPDS
+1834 KIG
-1840 APVAVEM
+1840 EI
-1847 SAPKDDNTSPQLKE
+1847 L
-1861 SFSGPSAPAAPP
+1861 
-1873 PAAPLDP
+1873 
-1880 TSERTGAGGAIVVQ
+1880 IQ
-1894 GLTEDMTTVLIRA
+1894 GLTEDMVTVLIRA
-1907 CVSMIS
+1907 CVSMLG

-1928 LRLTRTHH
+1928 LRLTRDHK

-1949 ILGLTQ
+1949 ILNLTQ
-1955 GSGFNGFTP
+1955 SSGFNGFTP
-1964 LVTLLFRHI
+1964 LVTLLLRHI
-1973 IEDPATLRHTMEKV
+1973 IEDPCTLRHTMEKV
-1987 VRSAV
+1987 VRSAA

-2023 ACRNPDCFADT
+2023 ACRNPDIFT
-2034 ANSCV
+2034 EVANCCI
-2039 RIALPAPRGAG
+2039 RIALPAPRGSG

-2072 TTPLKLSPLPP
+2072 TTPLKPSPLPV

-2108 ERPEEPAVAVPGG
+2108 EKSDPKPGG
-2121 QDLCQILQDDDVYQQ
+2121 MTQEVGQLLQDMGDDVYQQ
-2136 YRLTRQGSDFDSQS
+2136 YRSLTRQSSDFDTQS
-2150 AFHINAQVFTADGAV
+2150 GFSINSQVFAADGA
-2165 ADSSQSGT
+2165 STETSTSGT
-2173 PQGEGE
+2173 SQGE
-2179 ALPPC
+2179 
-2184 SSPPASTAST
+2184 AST
-2194 PEEMREEKKEVEGEN
+2194 PEESRDGKKDKEGDR
-2209 GASSEEGKGA
+2209 ASEEGKQKG
-2219 KAKASKPLMPTST
+2219 KGSKPLMPTST

-2248 TLIASYCYTAGQS
+2248 TLIANYSYTVGQS

-2281 TQSSEDKDTPALA
+2281 TQNAEDKDTPALA

-2305 TGTDAQVAL
+2305 SGTDAQVAL

-2321 LSRAL
+2321 LGRAL
-2326 AMAEGTEKHARLQAV
+2326 AMAESTEKHARLQAV

-2353 STSSFYSTAAAKT
+2353 STSSFYSSATAKT

-2426 GGKGGSSKNK
+2426 GSKSASSKSK
-2436 AEHDTVGAARDSNS
+2436 SEKDAQGAAQDSNS
-2450 TTQGTTGDSVEGTLV
+2450 NQQDPGEPGEAEVQEEDHDVTQTEVADGDI
-2465 EGSHRVQGTDSD
+2465 
-2477 LMDGETEGDTVVIA
+2477 MDGEAETDSVVIA

-2496 LSTTAMQVENELVDL
+2496 LSSQEMQVENELEDL

-2516 ERDAGAVN
+2516 ERDG
-2524 SSIIVGRGSGE
+2524 GSG
-2535 DESQEDV
+2535 
-2542 LMDEAPSN
+2542 N
-2550 ISQASTLQ
+2550 ST
-2558 TNREDSMNILEP
+2558 
-2570 EDEEHTQEED
+2570 
-2580 SSGSNDDED
+2580 
-2589 SQDEE
+2589 
-2594 EEEEEEEEEDQD
+2594 
-2606 DEEGDEDDDDEG
+2606 
-2618 SEMELDED
+2618 
-2626 FPDINAAPHI
+2626 
-2636 RFERFDRDDDLII
+2636 II
-2649 EFDNMFSTTA
+2649 A
-2659 DIPPSPGNIPSSHP
+2659 DIPPSPGNIPTTHP
-2673 LMVRHADHGS
+2673 LMVRHADHSS
-2683 LTLGGAGTNNRLAQ
+2683 LTLGSGSSTTRLTQ
-2697 GMGRSQRT
+2697 GIGRSQRT

-2765 NEDVH
+2765 NDDVH

-2782 FFHEQSSTGGQAGT
+2782 FFHDQSTATSQAGT

-2802 ALTRWTDECKVLD
+2802 ALTRWTEECKVLD
-2815 AESMHDCVAVVKVPI
+2815 AESMHDCVSVVKVPI
-2830 LQHLETLRDE
+2830 VNHLEFLRDE
-2840 ELEERREKRRRQL
+2840 ELEERREKRRKQL
-2853 AEEEEAKQNDRR
+2853 AEEETKITDKSKEDKENRDQGAQCTASKTNDSTEQNLSDG
-2865 TGGEEAREQSLQG
+2865 TPMPDSYPTTPSSTDAATSESKDTLVTLQPSQQQQTLPPPPALGEIAQELQSPDGEGGSSAQLLMPVESEE
-2878 SGLGTV
+2878 LGPT
-2884 NGAAGETTAE
+2884 
-2894 GEPQGSGVSCLDPP
+2894 
-2908 RVSEGFLTAPPSGEV
+2908 RPSGEAE
-2923 TPTTPAPHEQAL
+2923 TT
-2935 VSLETAISQQV
+2935 
-2946 HQPIAD
+2946 
-2952 LLLAESHANSLVTL
+2952 
-2966 AGAGLPDLTASSDR
+2966 
-2980 LNCEAEASQ
+2980 Q
-2989 MEMSPAPPIASLSPD
+2989 MELSPAPTITSLSPERAED
-3004 IVETSEPAAVGV
+3004 SDALTAVS

-3027 SPVSATQEEPNP
+3027 SLASCTLEEAVGDTSA
-3039 AQAVHLSQ
+3039 A
-3047 ELSGSG
+3047 GS
-3053 DSGVTDTHTDAE
+3053 SEQPTA
-3065 TGSTTVST
+3065 GSST
-3073 PGETMPLS
+3073 PGDAPPVVTEVQGRGDVSGEPTQPPEDS
-3081 DRANSQSQAIQEE
+3081 SPPASSESSSTRDSAVAISGADSRGILEE
-3094 PLPSTSNEDED
+3094 PLPSTSSEEDD

-3113 EGVDPSFLAALPED
+3113 EGVDPSFLAALPDD

-3138 IRPPARPPASST
+3138 IRPPTRTAPSANSSAPA
-3150 LPSTT
+3150 
-3155 TPVLGGGPGVTE
+3155 VVGNPGVTE

-3189 AEQQRRELSQ
+3189 AEQQRRELAQNASS
-3199 QPTQGDT
+3199 DT
-3206 PLDPVTFIQTLPSEL
+3206 PMDPVTFIQTLPSDL

-3242 AEAAA
+3242 AEAQA
-3247 LRREQEV
+3247 LRREQE
-3254 SARQRQLMHERL
+3254 ARQRQLMHERL
-3266 FGHSSSSALS
+3266 FGHSSTSALS

-3288 GGNRGV
+3288 SGNRGV

-3304 GTFQMGGGAN
+3304 GTFQMGGSSSHN
-3314 HSRPSSSS
+3314 RPSGSN
-3322 VDSLLRLRGRLLLD
+3322 VDTLLRLRGRLLLD

-3361 VLRNLCYHS
+3361 VLRNLCYHA
-3370 QTRGWV
+3370 QTRHWV

-3387 SESEVCVETTRLE
+3387 SESELCIETP
-3400 DARGKRTAGGQGGYG
+3400 K
-3415 GSKGSTTTATAASSL
+3415 L
-3430 SSSSSS
+3430 SSSEEKGKKSSKSCGSSS
-3436 SLELIN
+3436 HEN
-3442 RVESRSSSQLSWL
+3442 RPLDLLHKMESKSSNQLSWL

-3461 ALGCRTNIFQIQRAS
+3461 ALGCRTNIFQIQRS
-3476 GRKHADRHSA
+3476 GGRKHTEKHAS
-3486 GGTSGGPGGTLGGGV
+3486 S
-3501 QGVTA
+3501 
-3506 GVTCPGGGG
+3506 G

-3551 CKDLL
+3551 TKETNCESDRERGSNKQACSPC
-3556 SSSTSDLDS
+3556 SSQSTSS
-3565 RLCAAASI
+3565 
-3573 VTGTAGGGSRS
+3573 
-3584 TQTNTCSTPSSA
+3584 
-3596 QNSLGGGACGTAI
+3596 
-3609 TPQSLGISTDF
+3609 GICTDF

-3632 SRKGKASMKTVP
+3632 SRKGKNSVKSVP
-3644 LGAGGEAEGAQ
+3644 VSAGGEGETSP

-3688 LSLISIALPDNKA
+3688 LSLISIALPENKVSE
-3701 TEVPAGHQ
+3701 TQ
-3709 APQSTTA
+3709 ANSGSSASSTTV
-3716 GAGNPATATSA
+3716 ATSTTSTTTTTA
-3727 AATAGAPG
+3727 ASSTPTPPAATTPVTSAPALVAATAISTIAVAASTTVTTPTTATTT
-3735 SVSASAQGITVGVV
+3735 VSTSTTTKVSKS
-3749 VPAQGS
+3749 PAKMGDGGS
-3755 SSTAIVSIPTSTGAS
+3755 SSADFKMVSS
-3770 ATGKHRATVLCIESD
+3770 
-3785 TKLASTGLT
+3785 GLT
-3794 EKQLQLSVEVLT
+3794 ENQLQLSVEVLT

-3819 NILLQL
+3819 NVLLQL
-3825 SRGDGTTRDTV
+3825 SRGDPATRDTV
-3836 LRLLLSGAR
+3836 LKLLLNGAR

-3863 EYNLEQQRRARADAQ
+3863 EYNLEQQRRAQ
-3878 SPDAPAEDTSISAR
+3878 CETLSPDGLPEEQPQTTK
-3892 LKAGKLSS
+3892 LKGKMQS
-3900 RRGRR
+3900 R
-3905 FDGSE
+3905 FDMAE
-3910 SVVIVAA
+3910 NVVIVAS
-3917 QKRTLGG
+3917 QKRPLGG
-3924 RELQLPCM
+3924 RELQLPSM
-3932 SSLTS
+3932 SMLTS

-3945 LRVLQVIIQLRED
+3945 LRVLQVIIQLRDD

-3967 QTGRLGSTSLG
+3967 QTGRLGSSGLG

-3996 IIQMVREGQRARRL
+3996 IIQMVREGQRARR
-4010 QQAPPPSAS
+4010 QQQ
-4019 VAAVTTSGSSV
+4019 
-4030 AAPHAPA
+4030 
-4037 AAPGT
+4037 
-4042 ASAATSEVG
+4042 AATSESSQSEA
-4051 SVSEPQAVQR
+4051 SVRREE
-4061 DDSPMDVDQPS
+4061 SPMDVDQPS
-4072 PLEQDPAPLDEEGNS
+4072 PSAQDT
-4087 QSETEERLPDLPLL
+4087 QSIGSDGTPQGEKEKEERPPELPLL
-4101 SEQLLLDELWDM
+4101 SEQLSLDELWDM

-4147 RESKPPVRDT
+4147 RESKPPIRDT
-4157 RESQLSHIKDEPPP
+4157 RESQLAHIKDEPPP

-4192 PSSMHISSNLPPDTQ
+4192 PSSMHISSSLPPDTQ

-4237 VLVDYIRILD
+4237 VLVDYIRVLD

-4283 SYRELHRKSPED
+4283 SYRELHRKSPEE
-4295 MKNRLYIV
+4295 MKNRL
-4303 FEGEEGQD
+4303 
-4311 AGGLLREWYMI
+4311 
-4322 ISREMFNAM
+4322 
-4331 YALFRTSPGDRVTYT
+4331 
-4346 INPSSHCNPN
+4346 
-4356 HLSYFKFVGR
+4356 
-4366 VVAKA
+4366 
-4371 VYDNRLLECYFTRS
+4371 
-4385 FYKHI
+4385 
-4390 LGKSVRYTDMESED
+4390 YTDMESED
-4404 YPFFQG
+4404 YHFYQG
-4410 LVYLLENNVSTLGYE
+4410 LVYLLENDVSTLGYD

-4444 PNGGNIIVTEEN
+4444 PNGANILVTEEN
-4456 KKEYVHLVCQMKMT
+4456 KKEYVHLVCQMRMT

-4475 QLSAYLEGFYEIIP
+4475 QLAAFLEGFYEIIP

-4512 IDDLKANTEYHKYQ
+4512 IDDLKSNTEYHKYQ
-4526 SSSIQIQWFWRAL
+4526 SNSIQIQWFWRAL

-4602 AYESYEKLRHMLLL
+4602 AYESFEKLRHMLLL

>member
-13 TEAPADCRTLIEKLK
+13 TEAPADCRALIDKLK
-28 GCRDEQLLLELQH
+28 GCSDEQLLLELQH

-76 SWLLVCDRPDN
+76 SWMLVCDRPDN

-115 SIEHLTT
+115 SIEHLTI

-147 YITRLGSDKRTPLL
+147 YITRLGSDKRSPLL

-176 GFGLAECCRDLPMT
+176 GFGLAECCRDLPMM

-200 FEFYAEPGPEVKVER
+200 FEFYAEPSSEVKVE
-215 KTSSNTL
+215 KKSSSNTL

-445 AAFQSHTGLTIF
+445 AAFQSHSGLSIF
-457 ISRLE
+457 ICRLE

-478 KIQRPNSTV
+478 KIQRPSTAA
-487 ESEDMDTDVDGQSE
+487 EAEDMDTDMEVSE
-501 SLSEERMESS
+501 VAMESS
-511 PGPSTSSGSRPE
+511 PGPSTSTCSR
-523 TDHRAQSSTA
+523 TDSDIRTQSSTA
-533 STPRTGLQC
+533 SAPRAGVQC

-631 LIKDSLSLQ
+631 LIKDFLSLQ

-751 QKTDGTVTA
+751 QKADGTVTV
-760 PPARSSHAAEEASS
+760 PPARSNHAAEEASS

-795 NRQSVPVELVVGT
+795 NRQVVGT

-910 PIEVPGGS
+910 PIEEPGGS
-918 VLLRELATA
+918 VLLRELANA

-1031 SGSTTATASTSGSRR
+1031 SSSSATSGGRR
-1046 TAESEAVAVDP
+1046 TGKKTQHHAEAEALSVAVDP
-1057 SATCLLEGMGLD
+1057 SAQGLLEGIGLD
-1069 GDTLAPMET
+1069 GDSLAPMET
-1078 DEPTAGTSDP
+1078 DEPTTTDP
-1088 KTKSKLTPAMATRI
+1088 KAKSKLTPAMATRI

-1138 RSHHATSTGTAPTP
+1138 RSHHTTNTGTAPTP

-1214 CSGGHNA
+1214 CSGGHDA

-1233 GKVPVSEGLEHAELP
+1233 GKVPVSEGLEHSELP

-1276 SLPVKV
+1276 SLPAKV
-1282 PGVTPTTPQFSA
+1282 PGAATTTPQFSA

-1308 ICSLW
+1308 IRSLW

-1351 EGTARPEEEGGLGAS
+1351 EGTTRTDEDS
-1366 TLPVG
+1366 TA
-1371 PSSGGAGGA
+1371 GAGST
-1380 AVAPGAAV
+1380 
-1388 NAGEGPA
+1388 PA
-1395 GSVPGPA
+1395 GSGTGGAVVEGTSGSGVSAAPA
-1402 IGSSTAPPAPG
+1402 PTDDSSGSTA
-1413 GAAEDSTNT
+1413 
-1422 TPRREPPVNQ
+1422 RREPQVNQ
-1432 AQLQQAQGGSRE
+1432 SQLT
-1444 RQPNV
+1444 
-1449 NQQQLQ
+1449 QLI
-1455 QLMDMGF
+1455 DMGF
-1462 SREHAMEALV
+1462 TREHAMEALL
-1472 NTSTM
+1472 NTTTM

-1493 GAVRDMTMSE
+1493 AAVREFTMSE

-1516 QEEAAR
+1516 QEVSMEQRSDSPEEAAR
-1522 HREEDDRRAR
+1522 RREEEERRAR
-1532 ERTEEEEARCLERFL
+1532 ERAEEEEARCLERFL

-1553 STELHAFTDS
+1553 STELHAFTDT

-1592 SGPEYRDLILR
+1592 NGPEYRDLILR

-1617 KAAIPLTTS
+1617 KAAVPLTTS

-1655 LLFEELKLSCARVVE
+1655 LLFEELKLSCARIVE
-1670 NSGILNVLIKLLEVV
+1670 SSGVLSVLIKLLEVV

-1706 VLLII
+1706 VLLLI

-1754 NNGTIDSAWRA
+1754 NNSTIDSAWRA
-1765 GESSVRF
+1765 GETSVRF

-1799 MLTVQRVPRVPK
+1799 MLTVQRVSRAPK
-1811 PAKTGSMTDSE
+1811 PNKSGSAADSE
-1822 REEGDKG
+1822 REEEQ
-1829 KAEET
+1829 KAKTEET
-1834 QTDPDS
+1834 PADSDPS
-1840 APVAVEM
+1840 SVAVEM
-1847 SAPKDDNTSPQLKE
+1847 APPKEEAEQKESSSSAPT
-1861 SFSGPSAPAAPP
+1861 PSQDA
-1873 PAAPLDP
+1873 
-1880 TSERTGAGGAIVVQ
+1880 SAGSIVVQ
-1894 GLTEDMTTVLIRA
+1894 GLTEEMTTVLIRA

-1928 LRLTRTHH
+1928 LRLTRVHH
-1936 YAMMFAELKSTRM
+1936 YAVMFAELKSTRM
-1949 ILGLTQ
+1949 ILTLTQ
-1955 GSGFNGFTP
+1955 SSGFNGFTP

-2023 ACRNPDCFADT
+2023 ACRNPEVFTET

-2050 TASDDEFENLRIKG
+2050 TASDDEFENFRIKG

-2072 TTPLKLSPLPP
+2072 TTPLKLSPLPQ
-2083 IPDTIKEVIYDM
+2083 IPETIREVIYDM
-2095 LNALAAYHAPEEA
+2095 LNALAAYHAPEEEKA
-2108 ERPEEPAVAVPGG
+2108 EERLVAVPGS
-2121 QDLCQILQDDDVYQQ
+2121 QDLCQILQDVGDDVYQQ

-2150 AFHINAQVFTADGAV
+2150 AFHINTQVFAADGAV
-2165 ADSSQSGT
+2165 AESSQSGT
-2173 PQGEGE
+2173 PQGE
-2179 ALPPC
+2179 
-2184 SSPPASTAST
+2184 AST
-2194 PEEMREEKKEVEGEN
+2194 PEEMREEKKEQEGEK
-2209 GASSEEGKGA
+2209 GGSSEESKAA

-2248 TLIASYCYTAGQS
+2248 TLIANYTYTAGQS

-2281 TQSSEDKDTPALA
+2281 THNSEDKDTPALA

-2305 TGTDAQVAL
+2305 TGTEAQVTL

-2426 GGKGGSSKNK
+2426 GGKGSSSKNK
-2436 AEHDTVGAARDSNS
+2436 AEHDTVGTARDNNSN
-2450 TTQGTTGDSVEGTLV
+2450 TQGQGEAGEAEPVENR
-2465 EGSHRVQGTDSD
+2465 HRGQATDGD
-2477 LMDGETEGDTVVIA
+2477 LMDGEAEGDTVVIA

-2496 LSTTAMQVENELVDL
+2496 LSTQAMQVENELVDL

-2516 ERDAGAVN
+2516 DRDPGTVN
-2524 SSIIVGRGSGE
+2524 STIIVGRSGDE
-2535 DESQEDV
+2535 ESQEDV

-2550 ISQASTLQ
+2550 MSQASTLQ
-2558 TNREDSMNILEP
+2558 ANREDSMNILEP

-2580 SSGSNDDED
+2580 SSGSNEDED

-2594 EEEEEEEEEDQD
+2594 EEEEEEEEEDPD
-2606 DEEGDEDDDDEG
+2606 DDEGDEDDDDEG

-2649 EFDNMFSTTA
+2649 EFDNMFSNSA

-2683 LTLGGAGTNNRLAQ
+2683 LTLGGTGTSSRLAQ

-2782 FFHEQSSTGGQAGT
+2782 FFHEQSSAGGQAGT

-2830 LQHLETLRDE
+2830 LQHLESLRDE

-2853 AEEEEAKQNDRR
+2853 AEEEEAKQNERS
-2865 TGGEEAREQSLQG
+2865 TSAGEESREQTLQG
-2878 SGLGTV
+2878 TAIGAV
-2884 NGAAGETTAE
+2884 NGAGENSAAE
-2894 GEPQGSGVSCLDPP
+2894 GERAQGGVTSCLDPP
-2908 RVSEGFLTAPPSGEV
+2908 RSSEGFLTAPPSGEA
-2923 TPTTPAPHEQAL
+2923 TPTAPHEQAL

-2946 HQPIAD
+2946 HQPIAE
-2952 LLLAESHANSLVTL
+2952 LLLADSCGDSLGAL
-2966 AGAGLPDLTASSDR
+2966 AAAVPQLSAPDR
-2980 LNCEAEASQ
+2980 PNCEAEASQ
-2989 MEMSPAPPIASLSPD
+2989 MELSPAPAAGDRGGGAVLDTGREVSLSPD
-3004 IVETSEPAAVGV
+3004 IAESSEPVPVGV

-3027 SPVSATQEEPNP
+3027 SPASATQEEPSSVQP
-3039 AQAVHLSQ
+3039 DHMSQ

-3053 DSGVTDTHTDAE
+3053 DSGLTDRQTDAD
-3065 TGSTTVST
+3065 TGLTSVSS
-3073 PGETMPLS
+3073 PGETMPRS
-3081 DRANSQSQAIQEE
+3081 DSADSQSQAIQEE
-3094 PLPSTSNEDED
+3094 PLPSTSNVEED

-3138 IRPPARPPASST
+3138 IRPPSRPT
-3150 LPSTT
+3150 VSTT
-3155 TPVLGGGPGVTE
+3155 LSTPAAPVLSGGPGVTE

-3189 AEQQRRELSQ
+3189 AEQQRRDLSQ
-3199 QPTQGDT
+3199 QPPQGDQ

-3247 LRREQEV
+3247 LRREQE
-3254 SARQRQLMHERL
+3254 ARQRQLMHERL

-3294 QYTRLAVQRG
+3294 QYTRLAVSRT
-3304 GTFQMGGGAN
+3304 GTFQMGGNAN
-3314 HSRPSSSS
+3314 HNRPSSSN

-3387 SESEVCVETTRLE
+3387 SESELCLETARLDE
-3400 DARGKRTAGGQGGYG
+3400 SRGKRAQGSGSSG
-3415 GSKGSTTTATAASSL
+3415 SSKGSNSSSQSSVA

-3436 SLELIN
+3436 SLELLN
-3442 RVESRSSSQLSWL
+3442 RVESRSSNQLSWL

-3486 GGTSGGPGGTLGGGV
+3486 GGAMSSAGLGGGV
-3501 QGVTA
+3501 SGTA
-3506 GVTCPGGGG
+3506 GGVSCSGGGG

-3551 CKDLL
+3551 CKDLQ
-3556 SSSTSDLDS
+3556 SSSSSSELDS
-3565 RLCAAASI
+3565 RLCGSSVPSVGA
-3573 VTGTAGGGSRS
+3573 GCRAGGTS
-3584 TQTNTCSTPSSA
+3584 QTNSSGTPSTLSSSH
-3596 QNSLGGGACGTAI
+3596 NSLSSCSG

-3632 SRKGKASMKTVP
+3632 SRKGKTSMKTVP
-3644 LGAGGEAEGAQ
+3644 LGASGEAEGAQ
-3655 YSLEASPLGQ
+3655 LSLEASPLGQ

-3701 TEVPAGHQ
+3701 TEVPAGHPVPQ
-3709 APQSTTA
+3709 APSAVPAASTTQTTAGAVGTTSNQATVPATVPTQSQPATTAPVLSTTATIATSTTA
-3716 GAGNPATATSA
+3716 GKQK
-3727 AATAGAPG
+3727 
-3735 SVSASAQGITVGVV
+3735 AS
-3749 VPAQGS
+3749 GS
-3755 SSTAIVSIPTSTGAS
+3755 STDS
-3770 ATGKHRATVLCIESD
+3770 E
-3785 TKLASTGLT
+3785 TKLASAGLT

-3825 SRGDGTTRDTV
+3825 SRGDGQTRDTV

-3863 EYNLEQQRRARADAQ
+3863 EYNLEQQKRVRADAQ
-3878 SPDAPAEDTSISAR
+3878 SPEAAHEDPSLTAR
-3892 LKAGKLSS
+3892 LKGKMTS
-3900 RRGRR
+3900 R

-3967 QTGRLGSTSLG
+3967 QTGRLSSTSLG

-4010 QQAPPPSAS
+4010 QQTPPPSSSSTVSTAAAAVAAAAAGTS
-4019 VAAVTTSGSSV
+4019 VAAS
-4030 AAPHAPA
+4030 HAPSNSATNNPA
-4037 AAPGT
+4037 A
-4042 ASAATSEVG
+4042 SSATSETN
-4051 SVSEPQAVQR
+4051 SATESTAAQR
-4061 DDSPMDVDQPS
+4061 DESPMDVDQPS
-4072 PLEQDPAPLDEEGNS
+4072 PLEQDQAPAGEEGNG
-4087 QSETEERLPDLPLL
+4087 QQEQEERLPDLPLL

-4322 ISREMFNAM
+4322 ISREMFNPM

-4410 LVYLLENNVSTLGYE
+4410 LVYLLENDVSTLGYE

-4444 PNGGNIIVTEEN
+4444 PNGANILVTEEN

-4475 QLSAYLEGFYEIIP
+4475 QLAAFLEGFYEIIP

>member
-1 MKVDRSKLKKTP
+1 MKVDRTKLKKTP
-13 TEAPADCRTLIEKLK
+13 TEAPADCRSLIDKLK
-28 GCRDEQLLLELQH
+28 VCSDEQLLHELQQ

-65 LCDAG
+65 LADAG

-76 SWLLVCDRPDN
+76 SWMLVCDRPEKE
-87 GQLKALLLAVLNF
+87 QLKALLLAVLNF

-122 LLASCDMQVVLSV
+122 LLASSDMQVVLAV

-147 YITRLGSDKRTPLL
+147 YITRLASDKRTPLL
-161 ARLQH
+161 SRLQH

-176 GFGLAECCRDLPMT
+176 GFGLAECCKDMHMT

-200 FEFYAEPGPEVKVER
+200 FEFYAEPGAEVKVE
-215 KTSSNTL
+215 KKMSSNTL

-237 SEIMESLTVMYNI
+237 SEIMESLTKMYSI

-255 TLLFTH
+255 MLLFTH

-318 KQLVDIKAA
+318 KQLMDIKAA

-342 KLSNIIDCTGT
+342 KLSSIIDCTGT

-361 VLVRNCIQAMIDPLM
+361 VLVRNCIQAMIDPTM

-445 AAFQSHTGLTIF
+445 AAFQSHSGLTIF
-457 ISRLE
+457 IYRLE
-462 HEVDLSRKECP
+462 HEVDLCRKECP

-478 KIQRPNSTV
+478 KIHRPSTTQ
-487 ESEDMDTDVDGQSE
+487 EGEEMETDMEVNDVAMD
-501 SLSEERMESS
+501 SS
-511 PGPSTSSGSRPE
+511 PGPSTSAELRPLSASNSSGSIV
-523 TDHRAQSSTA
+523 
-533 STPRTGLQC
+533 TPRSGERSQFALLLISLPVSCNIPHVVPSKYFSGVQC

-576 SLPTSLKHIIS
+576 TLPTSLKHIIS

-631 LIKDSLSLQ
+631 LIKD

-658 CLNARGLHS
+658 CLNARGLQS

-740 APEYICQKPSI
+740 DPKYICQKPSI
-751 QKTDGTVTA
+751 QKADGTATA
-760 PPARSSHAAEEASS
+760 PPPRSNHAAEEASS
-774 EDEEEEEALHTFT
+774 EDEEEEEVQAMQSFSTT
-787 QQQGEPES
+787 QQAEVEPS
-795 NRQSVPVELVVGT
+795 QQVVGN

-840 QEFVNQ
+840 QEFVSQ

-853 SILGLPNL
+853 TILGLPNL

-885 HEPKVLQEGLCQLD
+885 HEPKVLQEGLLQLD
-899 SILSALEPLHR
+899 SILSSLDPLHR
-910 PIEVPGGS
+910 PIEAPGGS
-918 VLLRELATA
+918 VLLRELACA
-927 GHVTDATLS
+927 GNVADATLS
-936 ARATPLLHAL
+936 AHATPLLHAL
-946 TAAHAYILMF
+946 TAAHAYIMMF

-978 LGLSVLNKLSQLYCS
+978 LGLNVLNKLSQLYCS

-1019 DMQKLVPKEEKP
+1019 DMQKLAPKEEKAASALP
-1031 SGSTTATASTSGSRR
+1031 QGAKRAEGEAEGTSASEEATG
-1046 TAESEAVAVDP
+1046 
-1057 SATCLLEGMGLD
+1057 LLEGIGLD

-1078 DEPTAGTSDP
+1078 DEPSTSDP
-1088 KTKSKLTPAMATRI
+1088 KGKPKITPAMAARI

-1138 RSHHATSTGTAPTP
+1138 RSHHAASTTTAPTP
-1152 AARATASSL
+1152 AARSTASAL

-1201 RKYPYHLMLQKFF
+1201 RKYPYHLMLQKFL

-1233 GKVPVSEGLEHAELP
+1233 GKVPMAEGLEHTDLP

-1267 PSTVLDSPH
+1267 PTTVLESPH
-1276 SLPVKV
+1276 SLPPTKL
-1282 PGVTPTTPQFSA
+1282 PGAQNCPQFSS
-1294 LRFLIVTQK
+1294 LRFLVVTQK
-1303 AAFSC
+1303 AAFTC
-1308 ICSLW
+1308 IKNLW

-1339 EPVIQERLAKER
+1339 EPVIRERLSKER
-1351 EGTARPEEEGGLGAS
+1351 EGSREEEGQQDE
-1366 TLPVG
+1366 
-1371 PSSGGAGGA
+1371 SG
-1380 AVAPGAAV
+1380 
-1388 NAGEGPA
+1388 
-1395 GSVPGPA
+1395 
-1402 IGSSTAPPAPG
+1402 T
-1413 GAAEDSTNT
+1413 
-1422 TPRREPPVNQ
+1422 RREPQ
-1432 AQLQQAQGGSRE
+1432 
-1444 RQPNV
+1444 V
-1449 NQQQLQ
+1449 NQQHLQ

-1462 SREHAMEALV
+1462 TREHAMEALL

-1487 PPPLLS
+1487 PPPLI
-1493 GAVRDMTMSE
+1493 GGVVRDLSMSE
-1503 EDQMMRAIAMSLG
+1503 EDQMLRAIAMSLG
-1516 QEEAAR
+1516 QDIPMEQRAELPEETAR
-1522 HREEDDRRAR
+1522 RKEEEERKAR
-1532 ERTEEEEARCLERFL
+1532 EKQEEEEAKCLEKFQD
-1547 EAEPLD
+1547 AEPLEQD
-1553 STELHAFTDS
+1553 ELHGFTDT

-1578 VYRLCDLLMTAIKR
+1578 VYRVCDLIMTAVKR
-1592 SGPEYRDLILR
+1592 NGADYRDMILN

-1617 KAAIPLTTS
+1617 KAALPLTTN
-1626 DTKTVSEWTR
+1626 DTKTVSEWIS

-1655 LLFEELKLSCARVVE
+1655 LLFEELKLPCARVVE
-1670 NSGILNVLIKLLEVV
+1670 TSGILNVLIKLLEVV
-1685 QPCLQAAKEQKDIQT
+1685 QPCLQAAKEQKEVHT

-1706 VLLII
+1706 VLLLI
-1711 DFYEKMAVSS
+1711 DFYEKMSISS
-1721 KRRAQMNKYLQPNGN
+1721 KRRVQMNRYLQSSGN

-1754 NNGTIDSAWRA
+1754 NNSTIDTAWKA
-1765 GESSVRF
+1765 GETCVRF

-1783 NTMVQVN
+1783 TTMVQVN

-1799 MLTVQRVPRVPK
+1799 MLTLLRVPRLN
-1811 PAKTGSMTDSE
+1811 KTGKNGNGQELEKTL
-1822 REEGDKG
+1822 EEGKEIEA
-1829 KAEET
+1829 KAKEEKVT
-1834 QTDPDS
+1834 ETATVPES
-1840 APVAVEM
+1840 TSTEKEPATEE
-1847 SAPKDDNTSPQLKE
+1847 PKVGD
-1861 SFSGPSAPAAPP
+1861 
-1873 PAAPLDP
+1873 
-1880 TSERTGAGGAIVVQ
+1880 IVIQ
-1894 GLTEDMTTVLIRA
+1894 GLTEEMVTVLIRS
-1907 CVSMIS
+1907 CVSMLG

-1919 TLHATLRLC
+1919 TLHGTLRLC
-1928 LRLTRTHH
+1928 LRLTRDHK

-1949 ILGLTQ
+1949 ILSLRQT
-1955 GSGFNGFTP
+1955 SGFGGFTP

-1973 IEDPATLRHTMEKV
+1973 IEDPCTLQHTMEKV
-1987 VRSAV
+1987 VRSAA

-2023 ACRNPDCFADT
+2023 ACRNPDIFT
-2034 ANSCV
+2034 EVANNCI
-2039 RIALPAPRGAG
+2039 RIALPAPRGSG

-2072 TTPLKLSPLPP
+2072 TTPVKPSTLPV
-2083 IPDTIKEVIYDM
+2083 IPDTIKDVIYDM

-2108 ERPEEPAVAVPGG
+2108 EKPEPKPVPMN
-2121 QDLCQILQDDDVYQQ
+2121 QEVSQILQDMGDEVFQQ
-2136 YRLTRQGSDFDSQS
+2136 YRDLTRQGSDFDAQTGF
-2150 AFHINAQVFTADGAV
+2150 AINAQVFTADSTSTETPPSV
-2165 ADSSQSGT
+2165 T
-2173 PQGEGE
+2173 PQGEA
-2179 ALPPC
+2179 AL
-2184 SSPPASTAST
+2184 T
-2194 PEEMREEKKEVEGEN
+2194 PEENREGGKKEKELDRN
-2209 GASSEEGKGA
+2209 SEEA
-2219 KAKASKPLMPTST
+2219 KMKARATKPLLPTST

-2248 TLIASYCYTAGQS
+2248 TLIASYNYTAGQS

-2305 TGTDAQVAL
+2305 SGTDAQVAL

-2321 LSRAL
+2321 LGRAL
-2326 AMAEGTEKHARLQAV
+2326 AMAESTDKHARLQAV

-2353 STSSFYSTAAAKT
+2353 STSSFYSTATTKT

-2380 KGLVND
+2380 KGLVSD

-2426 GGKGGSSKNK
+2426 GSKGASGKNK
-2436 AEHDTVGAARDSNS
+2436 SEQDTHGTARDPNSNQPDAGE
-2450 TTQGTTGDSVEGTLV
+2450 TGAETQEEDADASHAEVPDGDI
-2465 EGSHRVQGTDSD
+2465 
-2477 LMDGETEGDTVVIA
+2477 MDGETETDAVVIA

-2496 LSTTAMQVENELVDL
+2496 LSTQEMQVENELEDL

-2516 ERDAGAVN
+2516 ERDGATV
-2524 SSIIVGRGSGE
+2524 SRVGE

-2542 LMDEAPSN
+2542 LMDEAPTN
-2550 ISQASTLQ
+2550 LSQASTLQ
-2558 TNREDSMNILEP
+2558 ANREDSMNILDP
-2570 EDEEHTQEED
+2570 EDEEEHTQEED
-2580 SSGSNDDED
+2580 SSGSNEDED
-2589 SQDEE
+2589 DSQ
-2594 EEEEEEEEEDQD
+2594 EEEEEEEEEDEDDQD
-2606 DEEGDEDDDDEG
+2606 DEEGEEGDDDDDDDC

-2626 FPDINAAPHI
+2626 YPDMNASPLV
-2636 RFERFDRDDDLII
+2636 RFERFDREDDLII
-2649 EFDNMFSTTA
+2649 EFDNMFSSAT
-2659 DIPPSPGNIPSSHP
+2659 DIPPSPGNIPATHP
-2673 LMVRHADHGS
+2673 LMVRHADHNA
-2683 LTLGGAGTNNRLAQ
+2683 LTLGSSTSTTRLAQ
-2697 GMGRSQRT
+2697 GIGRSQRT

-2765 NEDVH
+2765 NDDVH

-2782 FFHEQSSTGGQAGT
+2782 FFHDQSTATSQAGT

-2802 ALTRWTDECKVLD
+2802 ALTRWTEECKVLD
-2815 AESMHDCVAVVKVPI
+2815 AESMHDCVSVVKVPI
-2830 LQHLETLRDE
+2830 INHLESLRDE
-2840 ELEERREKRRRQL
+2840 ELEERREKRRKQL
-2853 AEEEEAKQNDRR
+2853 AEEETILAEKPKDDSKDPNSQAASSKRNTQFELSL
-2865 TGGEEAREQSLQG
+2865 TEQDG
-2878 SGLGTV
+2878 SGRPENFPT
-2884 NGAAGETTAE
+2884 APSSAE
-2894 GEPQGSGVSCLDPP
+2894 GTPTSPELVPLDSSLRPHPPEGTLAALPQGLPADSGTDDDSGHQLMPTEQEDSGPGRP
-2908 RVSEGFLTAPPSGEV
+2908 SAEGDAT
-2923 TPTTPAPHEQAL
+2923 
-2935 VSLETAISQQV
+2935 
-2946 HQPIAD
+2946 
-2952 LLLAESHANSLVTL
+2952 
-2966 AGAGLPDLTASSDR
+2966 
-2980 LNCEAEASQ
+2980 Q
-2989 MEMSPAPPIASLSPD
+2989 MELSPAPTITSLSPERAED
-3004 IVETSEPAAVGV
+3004 SDALTAVS

-3027 SPVSATQEEPNP
+3027 SLASGPLEEGVGETSGIVNPEQPLVVSSSIAVGQ
-3039 AQAVHLSQ
+3039 QAVEPQVPTDSQ
-3047 ELSGSG
+3047 TGVSQHSDESSPTIPSSVVPSPRDPAMALLAT
-3053 DSGVTDTHTDAE
+3053 DSRGI
-3065 TGSTTVST
+3065 
-3073 PGETMPLS
+3073 L
-3081 DRANSQSQAIQEE
+3081 EE
-3094 PLPSTSNEDED
+3094 PLPSTSSEEED
-3105 PLAGISLP
+3105 PLAGINLP

-3138 IRPPARPPASST
+3138 IRPPARAPPIAA
-3150 LPSTT
+3150 
-3155 TPVLGGGPGVTE
+3155 PVVPPPVVGSAGVTE

-3189 AEQQRRELSQ
+3189 AEQQRRELAQS
-3199 QPTQGDT
+3199 TTSDT
-3206 PLDPVTFIQTLPSEL
+3206 PMDPVTFIQTLPSDL

-3242 AEAAA
+3242 AEAQA
-3247 LRREQEV
+3247 LRREQE
-3254 SARQRQLMHERL
+3254 ARQRQLMHERL
-3266 FGHSSSSALS
+3266 FGHSSTSALS

-3288 GGNRGV
+3288 SGNRGV

-3304 GTFQMGGGAN
+3304 GTFQMGGSST
-3314 HSRPSSSS
+3314 HTRPAGSN

-3361 VLRNLCYHS
+3361 VLRNLCYHA
-3370 QTRGWV
+3370 QTRNWV

-3387 SESEVCVETTRLE
+3387 SESELCIESPKPSIGGL
-3400 DARGKRTAGGQGGYG
+3400 DKRGGVKACT
-3415 GSKGSTTTATAASSL
+3415 SSHD
-3430 SSSSSS
+3430 SRP
-3436 SLELIN
+3436 LELTKL
-3442 RVESRSSSQLSWL
+3442 ESKNSNQLSWL

-3461 ALGCRTNIFQIQRAS
+3461 ALGCRTNIFQIQRS
-3476 GRKHADRHSA
+3476 LGRKHTEKHAA
-3486 GGTSGGPGGTLGGGV
+3486 
-3501 QGVTA
+3501 
-3506 GVTCPGGGG
+3506 CG

-3551 CKDLL
+3551 TKECTVEIGESRERSIKLACSPSL
-3556 SSSTSDLDS
+3556 GPSSSLG
-3565 RLCAAASI
+3565 AS
-3573 VTGTAGGGSRS
+3573 
-3584 TQTNTCSTPSSA
+3584 N
-3596 QNSLGGGACGTAI
+3596 
-3609 TPQSLGISTDF
+3609 ISTDF

-3632 SRKGKASMKTVP
+3632 SRKGKTSIKSMPVSS
-3644 LGAGGEAEGAQ
+3644 GGEGENSQ
-3655 YSLEASPLGQ
+3655 CSLEASPLGQ

-3688 LSLISIALPDNKA
+3688 LSLISIALPDNK
-3701 TEVPAGHQ
+3701 VPETLANQ
-3709 APQSTTA
+3709 SNAIAPAPAPT
-3716 GAGNPATATSA
+3716 PATA
-3727 AATAGAPG
+3727 P
-3735 SVSASAQGITVGVV
+3735 VPVP
-3749 VPAQGS
+3749 VPAVAVPIVNTSVVSTVTKSGKSPAKS
-3755 SSTAIVSIPTSTGAS
+3755 SESSGVADKMAAS
-3770 ATGKHRATVLCIESD
+3770 
-3785 TKLASTGLT
+3785 GLT

-3819 NILLQL
+3819 NVLLQL
-3825 SRGDGTTRDTV
+3825 SRGDPGTRDTV
-3836 LRLLLSGAR
+3836 LKLLLSGAH

-3863 EYNLEQQRRARADAQ
+3863 EYNLEQQRRGQ
-3878 SPDAPAEDTSISAR
+3878 CEILSPDGIPEEQPHNT
-3892 LKAGKLSS
+3892 KPKGKMQS
-3900 RRGRR
+3900 R
-3905 FDGSE
+3905 FDIAE
-3910 SVVIVAA
+3910 NVVIVAS
-3917 QKRTLGG
+3917 QKRPLGG
-3924 RELQLPCM
+3924 RELQLPSM
-3932 SSLTS
+3932 SMLTS

-3945 LRVLQVIIQLRED
+3945 LRVLQVIIQLRDD

-3967 QTGRLGSTSLG
+3967 QTSRLGAASLA

-3983 QAAVRQLEAEADA
+3983 QAAVQQLEAEADA
-3996 IIQMVREGQRARRL
+3996 IIQMVREGQRARRQL
-4010 QQAPPPSAS
+4010 QSAT
-4019 VAAVTTSGSSV
+4019 AESS
-4030 AAPHAPA
+4030 ARR
-4037 AAPGT
+4037 
-4042 ASAATSEVG
+4042 E
-4051 SVSEPQAVQR
+4051 E
-4061 DDSPMDVDQPS
+4061 SPMDVDQPS
-4072 PLEQDPAPLDEEGNS
+4072 PATQDTQSVGQSTAGSEAS
-4087 QSETEERLPDLPLL
+4087 QAAEKKEEERLPELPLL
-4101 SEQLLLDELWDM
+4101 SDQLSLDELWDM

-4192 PSSMHISSNLPPDTQ
+4192 PSSMHISSSLPPDTQ

-4237 VLVDYIRILD
+4237 VLVDYIRVLD

-4283 SYRELHRKSPED
+4283 SYRELHRKSPEE

-4322 ISREMFNAM
+4322 ISREMFNPM

-4366 VVAKA
+4366 IVAKA

-4404 YPFFQG
+4404 YHFYQG
-4410 LVYLLENNVSTLGYE
+4410 LVYLLENDVSTLGYD

-4444 PNGGNIIVTEEN
+4444 PNGGNILVTEEN

-4475 QLSAYLEGFYEIIP
+4475 QLAAFLEGFYEIIP

-4512 IDDLKANTEYHKYQ
+4512 IDDLKSNTEYHKYQ
-4526 SSSIQIQWFWRAL
+4526 SNSIQIQWFWRAL

>member
-1 MKVDRSKLKKTP
+1 MKVDRTKLKKTP
-13 TEAPADCRTLIEKLK
+13 TEAPADCRSLIDKLK
-28 GCRDEQLLLELQH
+28 VCTDEQLLLELQQ

-65 LCDAG
+65 LADAG
-70 QTVENM
+70 QTVESM
-76 SWLLVCDRPDN
+76 SWMLVCDRPEKE
-87 GQLKALLLAVLNF
+87 QLKALLLAVLNF

-122 LLASCDMQVVLSV
+122 LLASSDMQVVLAV

-147 YITRLGSDKRTPLL
+147 YITRLASDKRTPLL
-161 ARLQH
+161 SRLQH

-176 GFGLAECCRDLPMT
+176 GFGLAECCKDMQMS

-200 FEFYAEPGPEVKVER
+200 FEFYAEPGSEVKVEKR
-215 KTSSNTL
+215 TSSNTL
-222 HYIHIEQLDKISESP
+222 HYIHIEELDKISESP
-237 SEIMESLTVMYNI
+237 SEIMESLTKLHSI

-255 TLLFTH
+255 MLLFTH

-318 KQLVDIKAA
+318 KQLMDIKAA

-342 KLSNIIDCTGT
+342 KLSSIIDCTGT

-361 VLVRNCIQAMIDPLM
+361 VLVRNCIQAMIDPTM

-445 AAFQSHTGLTIF
+445 AAFQSHSGLSIF
-457 ISRLE
+457 IYRLE
-462 HEVDLSRKECP
+462 HEVDLCRKECP

-478 KIQRPNSTV
+478 KIQRPSTV
-487 ESEDMDTDVDGQSE
+487 QEGEEMETDMEVSDVA
-501 SLSEERMESS
+501 MESS
-511 PGPSTSSGSRPE
+511 PGPSTSTEHRPVTTSSSVGNIVMPRSGV
-523 TDHRAQSSTA
+523 
-533 STPRTGLQC
+533 QC

-576 SLPTSLKHIIS
+576 TLPTSLKHIIS

-631 LIKDSLSLQ
+631 LIKD

-658 CLNARGLHS
+658 CLNARGLQS

-740 APEYICQKPSI
+740 DPKYICQKPSI
-751 QKTDGTVTA
+751 QKADGTATA
-760 PPARSSHAAEEASS
+760 PPPRSNHAAEEASS
-774 EDEEEEEALHTFT
+774 EDEEEEEVQAMQSFSTN
-787 QQQGEPES
+787 QQSEVEPS
-795 NRQSVPVELVVGT
+795 PHVVGT

-840 QEFVNQ
+840 QEFVSQ

-853 SILGLPNL
+853 TILGLPNL

-885 HEPKVLQEGLCQLD
+885 HEPKVLQEGLLQLD
-899 SILSALEPLHR
+899 SILSSLDPLHR
-910 PIEVPGGS
+910 PIESPGGS
-918 VLLRELATA
+918 VLLRELACA
-927 GHVTDATLS
+927 GNVADATLS
-936 ARATPLLHAL
+936 AQATPLLHAL
-946 TAAHAYILMF
+946 TAAHAYIMMF

-978 LGLSVLNKLSQLYCS
+978 LGLNVLNKLSQLYCS

-1007 NSLPPGCEFGQA
+1007 NSLPSGCEFGQA
-1019 DMQKLVPKEEKP
+1019 DMQKLAPKEEK
-1031 SGSTTATASTSGSRR
+1031 TASTLPQGAKR
-1046 TAESEAVAVDP
+1046 ADGEVES
-1057 SATCLLEGMGLD
+1057 SASSEETTGLLEGIGLD

-1078 DEPTAGTSDP
+1078 DEPSTSDP
-1088 KTKSKLTPAMATRI
+1088 KGKPKITPAMAARI

-1138 RSHHATSTGTAPTP
+1138 RSHHAASTTTAPTP
-1152 AARATASSL
+1152 AARSTASAL

-1201 RKYPYHLMLQKFF
+1201 RKYPYHLMLQKFL

-1233 GKVPVSEGLEHAELP
+1233 GRVPVSEGLEHPDLP

-1267 PSTVLDSPH
+1267 PTTVLESPH
-1276 SLPVKV
+1276 SLPPTKL
-1282 PGVTPTTPQFSA
+1282 PGGQNFPQFSS
-1294 LRFLIVTQK
+1294 LRFLVVTQK
-1303 AAFSC
+1303 AAFTC
-1308 ICSLW
+1308 LKNLW
-1313 NRKPLKVYGGRMA
+1313 SRKPLKVYGGRMA

-1339 EPVIQERLAKER
+1339 EPVIRERLSKER
-1351 EGTARPEEEGGLGAS
+1351 EGSREEEGGQPDESGA
-1366 TLPVG
+1366 
-1371 PSSGGAGGA
+1371 
-1380 AVAPGAAV
+1380 
-1388 NAGEGPA
+1388 
-1395 GSVPGPA
+1395 
-1402 IGSSTAPPAPG
+1402 
-1413 GAAEDSTNT
+1413 
-1422 TPRREPPVNQ
+1422 RREPQ
-1432 AQLQQAQGGSRE
+1432 
-1444 RQPNV
+1444 V

-1462 SREHAMEALV
+1462 TREHAMEALL

-1487 PPPLLS
+1487 PPPLI
-1493 GAVRDMTMSE
+1493 GGVVRDLSMSE
-1503 EDQMMRAIAMSLG
+1503 EDQMLRAIAMSLG
-1516 QEEAAR
+1516 QDIPMEQRAELPEETAR
-1522 HREEDDRRAR
+1522 RKEEEERKAR
-1532 ERTEEEEARCLERFL
+1532 EKQEEEEAKCLEKFQD
-1547 EAEPLD
+1547 AEPLEQD
-1553 STELHAFTDS
+1553 ELHGFTDS

-1578 VYRLCDLLMTAIKR
+1578 VYRVCDLIMTAIKR
-1592 SGPEYRDLILR
+1592 NGADYRDMILK

-1617 KAAIPLTTS
+1617 KAALPLTTN
-1626 DTKTVSEWTR
+1626 DTKTVSEWIS

-1655 LLFEELKLSCARVVE
+1655 LLFEELKLPCARVVE
-1670 NSGILNVLIKLLEVV
+1670 TSGILNVLIKLLEVV
-1685 QPCLQAAKEQKDIQT
+1685 QPCLQAAKEQKEVQT

-1706 VLLII
+1706 VLLLI
-1711 DFYEKMAVSS
+1711 DFYEKTSISS
-1721 KRRAQMNKYLQPNGN
+1721 KRRVQMNRYLQSNGN

-1754 NNGTIDSAWRA
+1754 NNSTIDTAWKA
-1765 GESSVRF
+1765 GETCVRF

-1783 NTMVQVN
+1783 TTMVQVN

-1799 MLTVQRVPRVPK
+1799 MLTLLRVPRLLK
-1811 PAKTGSMTDSE
+1811 SGKNGNGQELEKTL
-1822 REEGDKG
+1822 EEGKEVEA
-1829 KAEET
+1829 KQKEEKVAEAPPVPENPATEKESPAEE
-1834 QTDPDS
+1834 
-1840 APVAVEM
+1840 
-1847 SAPKDDNTSPQLKE
+1847 PKVGD
-1861 SFSGPSAPAAPP
+1861 
-1873 PAAPLDP
+1873 
-1880 TSERTGAGGAIVVQ
+1880 IVIQ
-1894 GLTEDMTTVLIRA
+1894 GLTEEMVTVLIRS
-1907 CVSMIS
+1907 CVSMLG

-1928 LRLTRTHH
+1928 LRLTRDHK

-1949 ILGLTQ
+1949 ILSLTQ
-1955 GSGFNGFTP
+1955 SSGFNGFTP

-1973 IEDPATLRHTMEKV
+1973 IEDPCTLQHTMEKV
-1987 VRSAV
+1987 VRSAA

-2023 ACRNPDCFADT
+2023 ACRNPDIFT
-2034 ANSCV
+2034 EVANGCI
-2039 RIALPAPRGAG
+2039 RIALPAPRGSG

-2072 TTPLKLSPLPP
+2072 TTPVKPSTLPV
-2083 IPDTIKEVIYDM
+2083 IPDTIKDVIYDM
-2095 LNALAAYHAPEEA
+2095 LNALAAYYAPEEVA
-2108 ERPEEPAVAVPGG
+2108 EKSEQKPVGINQVS
-2121 QDLCQILQDDDVYQQ
+2121 QILQDMGDEVFQQ
-2136 YRLTRQGSDFDSQS
+2136 YRDLTRQGSDFDPQGSFS
-2150 AFHINAQVFTADGAV
+2150 LNARVFTAD
-2165 ADSSQSGT
+2165 SSSTETPQTGT
-2173 PQGEGE
+2173 PQGE
-2179 ALPPC
+2179 AL
-2184 SSPPASTAST
+2184 T
-2194 PEEMREEKKEVEGEN
+2194 PEENREGGKKDKEGDHN
-2209 GASSEEGKGA
+2209 SEEVKQ
-2219 KAKASKPLMPTST
+2219 KAKGSKPLLPTST

-2248 TLIASYCYTAGQS
+2248 TLIANYNYTAGQS

-2281 TQSSEDKDTPALA
+2281 TQNAEDKDTPALA

-2305 TGTDAQVAL
+2305 SGTDAQVAL

-2321 LSRAL
+2321 LGRAL
-2326 AMAEGTEKHARLQAV
+2326 AMAESTEKHARLQAV

-2353 STSSFYSTAAAKT
+2353 STSSFYSSATTKS

-2380 KGLVND
+2380 KGLVSD

-2426 GGKGGSSKNK
+2426 GSKGASGKNK
-2436 AEHDTVGAARDSNS
+2436 SEQDTHGAARDPNSN
-2450 TTQGTTGDSVEGTLV
+2450 QPDTGETGAEAHEEDPDVSQAEV
-2465 EGSHRVQGTDSD
+2465 TDAD
-2477 LMDGETEGDTVVIA
+2477 IMDGEAESDAVVIA

-2496 LSTTAMQVENELVDL
+2496 LTTQEMQVETELEDL

-2516 ERDAGAVN
+2516 ERDGAAV
-2524 SSIIVGRGSGE
+2524 SRVGE

-2542 LMDEAPSN
+2542 LMDEAPTN
-2550 ISQASTLQ
+2550 LSQASTLQ
-2558 TNREDSMNILEP
+2558 ANREDSMNILDP
-2570 EDEEHTQEED
+2570 EDEEEHTQEED
-2580 SSGSNDDED
+2580 SSGSNEDED
-2589 SQDEE
+2589 DSQ
-2594 EEEEEEEEEDQD
+2594 EEEEEEEEEDEDDQD
-2606 DEEGDEDDDDEG
+2606 DEEGEEGDEDDDDDC

-2626 FPDINAAPHI
+2626 YPDMNASPLV
-2636 RFERFDRDDDLII
+2636 RFERFDREDDLII
-2649 EFDNMFSTTA
+2649 EFDNMFSNAT
-2659 DIPPSPGNIPSSHP
+2659 DIPPSPGNIPATHP

-2683 LTLGGAGTNNRLAQ
+2683 LTLGSGTSTTRLAQ
-2697 GMGRSQRT
+2697 GIGRSQRT
-2705 LRQLTANTGH
+2705 LRQITANAGH

-2765 NEDVH
+2765 NDDVH

-2782 FFHEQSSTGGQAGT
+2782 FFHDQSTATSQAGT

-2802 ALTRWTDECKVLD
+2802 ALTRWTEECKVLD
-2815 AESMHDCVAVVKVPI
+2815 AESMHDCVSVVKVPI
-2830 LQHLETLRDE
+2830 INHLEALRDE
-2840 ELEERREKRRRQL
+2840 ELEERREKRRKQL
-2853 AEEEEAKQNDRR
+2853 VEEEAKMADKAKEEKDSKEQNPQAVNSKRNASFELSLADQDSSGRPENFPTAPSSAEGTPTSPELVPLDPSLRAHPPEAVLADLPQSLHTDPCSEDTGQLLIPAEEEE
-2865 TGGEEAREQSLQG
+2865 
-2878 SGLGTV
+2878 SGPGRP
-2884 NGAAGETTAE
+2884 NAE
-2894 GEPQGSGVSCLDPP
+2894 GDA
-2908 RVSEGFLTAPPSGEV
+2908 T
-2923 TPTTPAPHEQAL
+2923 
-2935 VSLETAISQQV
+2935 
-2946 HQPIAD
+2946 
-2952 LLLAESHANSLVTL
+2952 
-2966 AGAGLPDLTASSDR
+2966 
-2980 LNCEAEASQ
+2980 Q
-2989 MEMSPAPPIASLSPD
+2989 MELSPAPTITSLSPERAED
-3004 IVETSEPAAVGV
+3004 SDALTAVS

-3027 SPVSATQEEPNP
+3027 SLASGPLEEGVGEASGVVNPDQPLVVTSSIAVGQQAMEPPSPNEG
-3039 AQAVHLSQ
+3039 QALSQ
-3047 ELSGSG
+3047 LSNESCPVAPSVELSSTRDPAVALLATDSSG
-3053 DSGVTDTHTDAE
+3053 I
-3065 TGSTTVST
+3065 
-3073 PGETMPLS
+3073 L
-3081 DRANSQSQAIQEE
+3081 EE
-3094 PLPSTSNEDED
+3094 PLPSTSSEEED
-3105 PLAGISLP
+3105 PLAGINLP

-3138 IRPPARPPASST
+3138 IRPPARAPPTAAPVIPPPVVSSA
-3150 LPSTT
+3150 
-3155 TPVLGGGPGVTE
+3155 GVTE

-3189 AEQQRRELSQ
+3189 AEQQRRELAQS
-3199 QPTQGDT
+3199 TTSDT
-3206 PLDPVTFIQTLPSEL
+3206 PMDPVTFIQTLPSDL

-3242 AEAAA
+3242 AEAQA
-3247 LRREQEV
+3247 LRREQE
-3254 SARQRQLMHERL
+3254 ARQRQLMHERL
-3266 FGHSSSSALS
+3266 FGHSSTSALS

-3288 GGNRGV
+3288 SGNRGV

-3304 GTFQMGGGAN
+3304 STFQMG
-3314 HSRPSSSS
+3314 SSSTHTRPAGS
-3322 VDSLLRLRGRLLLD
+3322 NVDSLLRLRGRLLLD

-3361 VLRNLCYHS
+3361 VLRNLCYHA
-3370 QTRGWV
+3370 QTRNWV
-3376 IRSLLSILQRS
+3376 IKSLLSILQRS
-3387 SESEVCVETTRLE
+3387 SESELCIE
-3400 DARGKRTAGGQGGYG
+3400 
-3415 GSKGSTTTATAASSL
+3415 STKSSL
-3430 SSSSSS
+3430 GGPDKRGAAKACSSHDNRP
-3436 SLELIN
+3436 LELLHKM
-3442 RVESRSSSQLSWL
+3442 ESKNSNQLSWL

-3461 ALGCRTNIFQIQRAS
+3461 ALGCRTNIFQIQRS
-3476 GRKHADRHSA
+3476 LGRKHTEKHAA
-3486 GGTSGGPGGTLGGGV
+3486 
-3501 QGVTA
+3501 
-3506 GVTCPGGGG
+3506 CG

-3551 CKDLL
+3551 TKECNVENSENKE
-3556 SSSTSDLDS
+3556 
-3565 RLCAAASI
+3565 RSI
-3573 VTGTAGGGSRS
+3573 KL
-3584 TQTNTCSTPSSA
+3584 TCSPCLTPSS
-3596 QNSLGGGACGTAI
+3596 NSGA
-3609 TPQSLGISTDF
+3609 SNISTDF

-3632 SRKGKASMKTVP
+3632 SRKGKTSIKSVP
-3644 LGAGGEAEGAQ
+3644 VSSGGEAESLQ
-3655 YSLEASPLGQ
+3655 CSLESSPLGQ

-3688 LSLISIALPDNKA
+3688 LSLISIALPDNKLPDA
-3701 TEVPAGHQ
+3701 IANQSNAIAPAP
-3709 APQSTTA
+3709 APT
-3716 GAGNPATATSA
+3716 PATAPVPLPVPAVTVPTIANTSLVSTVMKSIKSA
-3727 AATAGAPG
+3727 AKSNESGAPDKMA
-3735 SVSASAQGITVGVV
+3735 AS
-3749 VPAQGS
+3749 
-3755 SSTAIVSIPTSTGAS
+3755 
-3770 ATGKHRATVLCIESD
+3770 
-3785 TKLASTGLT
+3785 GLT

-3819 NILLQL
+3819 NVLLQL
-3825 SRGDGTTRDTV
+3825 SRGDTGTRDTV
-3836 LRLLLSGAR
+3836 LKLLLSGAH

-3863 EYNLEQQRRARADAQ
+3863 EYNLDQQRRAQCEAL
-3878 SPDAPAEDTSISAR
+3878 SPDGMPEEQPHNT
-3892 LKAGKLSS
+3892 KAKGKMQS
-3900 RRGRR
+3900 R
-3905 FDGSE
+3905 FDIAE
-3910 SVVIVAA
+3910 NVIIVAS
-3917 QKRTLGG
+3917 QKRPLGG
-3924 RELQLPCM
+3924 RELQLPSM
-3932 SSLTS
+3932 SMLTS

-3945 LRVLQVIIQLRED
+3945 LRVLQVIIQLRDD

-3967 QTGRLGSTSLG
+3967 QTSRLGAASLA

-3983 QAAVRQLEAEADA
+3983 QAAVQQLEAEADA
-3996 IIQMVREGQRARRL
+3996 IIQMVREGQRARRQL
-4010 QQAPPPSAS
+4010 QTATAE
-4019 VAAVTTSGSSV
+4019 GS
-4030 AAPHAPA
+4030 
-4037 AAPGT
+4037 T
-4042 ASAATSEVG
+4042 RRE
-4051 SVSEPQAVQR
+4051 E
-4061 DDSPMDVDQPS
+4061 SPMDVDQPS
-4072 PLEQDPAPLDEEGNS
+4072 PATQDTQSVGSEAS
-4087 QSETEERLPDLPLL
+4087 QAAEKKEEERLPELPLL
-4101 SEQLLLDELWDM
+4101 SEQLSLDELWDM

-4192 PSSMHISSNLPPDTQ
+4192 PSSMHISSSLPPDTQ

-4237 VLVDYIRILD
+4237 VLVDYIRVLD

-4283 SYRELHRKSPED
+4283 SYRELHRKSPEE

-4322 ISREMFNAM
+4322 ISREMFNPM

-4366 VVAKA
+4366 IVAKA

-4404 YPFFQG
+4404 YHFYQG
-4410 LVYLLENNVSTLGYE
+4410 LVYLLENDVSTLGYD

-4444 PNGGNIIVTEEN
+4444 PNGANILVTEDN

-4475 QLSAYLEGFYEIIP
+4475 QLAAFLEGFYEIIP

-4512 IDDLKANTEYHKYQ
+4512 IDDLKSNTEYHKYQ
-4526 SSSIQIQWFWRAL
+4526 SNSIQIQWFWRAL

>member
-1 MKVDRSKLKKTP
+1 MKVDRTKLKKTP
-13 TEAPADCRTLIEKLK
+13 TEAPADCRSLIDKLK
-28 GCRDEQLLLELQH
+28 VCSDEQLLLELQQ

-65 LCDAG
+65 LADAG

-76 SWLLVCDRPDN
+76 SWMLVCDRPERE
-87 GQLKALLLAVLNF
+87 QLKALLLAVLNF

-122 LLASCDMQVVLSV
+122 LLASSDMQVVLAV

-147 YITRLGSDKRTPLL
+147 YITRLASDKRTPLL
-161 ARLQH
+161 SRLQH

-176 GFGLAECCRDLPMT
+176 GFGLAECCKDMHMS

-200 FEFYAEPGPEVKVER
+200 FEFYAEPGSEVKVEKR
-215 KTSSNTL
+215 ASSNTL

-237 SEIMESLTVMYNI
+237 SEIMESLTKMYSI

-255 TLLFTH
+255 MLLFTH

-318 KQLVDIKAA
+318 KQLMEIKAA

-342 KLSNIIDCTGT
+342 KLSSIIDCTGT

-361 VLVRNCIQAMIDPLM
+361 VLVRNCIQAMIDPTM

-445 AAFQSHTGLTIF
+445 AAFQSHSGLTIF
-457 ISRLE
+457 IYRLE
-462 HEVDLSRKECP
+462 HEVDLCRKECP

-478 KIQRPNSTV
+478 KIQRPTNVQEGEEMET
-487 ESEDMDTDVDGQSE
+487 DMEVSDVA
-501 SLSEERMESS
+501 MESC
-511 PGPSTSSGSRPE
+511 PGPSTS
-523 TDHRAQSSTA
+523 TDHRPSLSTSS
-533 STPRTGLQC
+533 SSSSIVVSRTGVQC

-576 SLPTSLKHIIS
+576 TLPTSLKHIIS

-631 LIKDSLSLQ
+631 LIKD

-658 CLNARGLHS
+658 CLNARGLQS

-698 LGDTASNLGSAVDE
+698 LALTSLRSPAGDTASNLGSAVDE

-740 APEYICQKPSI
+740 DPKYICQKPSI
-751 QKTDGTVTA
+751 QKADGTATA
-760 PPARSSHAAEEASS
+760 PPPRSNHAAEEASS
-774 EDEEEEEALHTFT
+774 EDEEEEEVQAMQSFSTN
-787 QQQGEPES
+787 QQSEVEPS
-795 NRQSVPVELVVGT
+795 QHVVGT

-840 QEFVNQ
+840 QEFVSQ

-853 SILGLPNL
+853 TILGLPNL

-885 HEPKVLQEGLCQLD
+885 HEPKVLQEGLLQLD
-899 SILSALEPLHR
+899 SILSSLDPLHR
-910 PIEVPGGS
+910 PIEAPGGS
-918 VLLRELATA
+918 VLLRELACA
-927 GHVTDATLS
+927 GNVADATLS
-936 ARATPLLHAL
+936 AQATPLLHAL
-946 TAAHAYILMF
+946 TAAHAYIMMF

-978 LGLSVLNKLSQLYCS
+978 LGLNVLNKLSQLYCS

-1019 DMQKLVPKEEKP
+1019 DMQKLAPKEEKA
-1031 SGSTTATASTSGSRR
+1031 TTVLPQGTKRP
-1046 TAESEAVAVDP
+1046 ESEVEGTVVSEEA
-1057 SATCLLEGMGLD
+1057 SGLLEGIGLD

-1078 DEPTAGTSDP
+1078 DEPSTSDAKGKP
-1088 KTKSKLTPAMATRI
+1088 KITPAMAARI

-1138 RSHHATSTGTAPTP
+1138 RSHHAASTTTAPTP
-1152 AARATASSL
+1152 AARSTASAL

-1201 RKYPYHLMLQKFF
+1201 RKYPYHLMLQKFL

-1233 GKVPVSEGLEHAELP
+1233 GRVPVAEGLEHSDLP

-1267 PSTVLDSPH
+1267 PTTVLESPH
-1276 SLPVKV
+1276 SLPTTKL
-1282 PGVTPTTPQFSA
+1282 PGGQNNPQFSA
-1294 LRFLIVTQK
+1294 LRFLVVTQK
-1303 AAFSC
+1303 AAFTC
-1308 ICSLW
+1308 IKNLW

-1339 EPVIQERLAKER
+1339 EPVIRERLSKER
-1351 EGTARPEEEGGLGAS
+1351 EGSREEEGQQDESGA
-1366 TLPVG
+1366 
-1371 PSSGGAGGA
+1371 
-1380 AVAPGAAV
+1380 
-1388 NAGEGPA
+1388 
-1395 GSVPGPA
+1395 
-1402 IGSSTAPPAPG
+1402 
-1413 GAAEDSTNT
+1413 
-1422 TPRREPPVNQ
+1422 RREPQ
-1432 AQLQQAQGGSRE
+1432 
-1444 RQPNV
+1444 V

-1462 SREHAMEALV
+1462 TREHALEALL

-1487 PPPLLS
+1487 PPPLI
-1493 GAVRDMTMSE
+1493 GGVVRETARRKE
-1503 EDQMMRAIAMSLG
+1503 E
-1516 QEEAAR
+1516 EER
-1522 HREEDDRRAR
+1522 KAR
-1532 ERTEEEEARCLERFL
+1532 EKQEEEEAKCLEKFQD
-1547 EAEPLD
+1547 AEPLEQD
-1553 STELHAFTDS
+1553 ELQGFTDT

-1578 VYRLCDLLMTAIKR
+1578 VYRVCDLIMTAIKR
-1592 SGPEYRDLILR
+1592 NGADYRDMILK

-1617 KAAIPLTTS
+1617 KAALPLTTS
-1626 DTKTVSEWTR
+1626 DTKTVSEWIS

-1655 LLFEELKLSCARVVE
+1655 LLFEELKLPCARVVE
-1670 NSGILNVLIKLLEVV
+1670 TSGILNVLIKLLEVV
-1685 QPCLQAAKEQKDIQT
+1685 QPCLQAAKEQKEVQT

-1706 VLLII
+1706 VLLLI
-1711 DFYEKMAVSS
+1711 DFYEKTSISS
-1721 KRRAQMNKYLQPNGN
+1721 KRRMQMNRYLQANGN

-1754 NNGTIDSAWRA
+1754 NNSTIDAAWKA
-1765 GESSVRF
+1765 GETCVRF

-1783 NTMVQVN
+1783 TTMVQVN

-1799 MLTVQRVPRVPK
+1799 MLTLLRVPRLLKSGKNGNGQELEKTLEEAKEVEAKQKDEKVPEPIPVPETSSTEK
-1811 PAKTGSMTDSE
+1811 DAPT
-1822 REEGDKG
+1822 EEPKVGDIVIQG
-1829 KAEET
+1829 LAEEM
-1834 QTDPDS
+1834 
-1840 APVAVEM
+1840 V
-1847 SAPKDDNTSPQLKE
+1847 
-1861 SFSGPSAPAAPP
+1861 
-1873 PAAPLDP
+1873 
-1880 TSERTGAGGAIVVQ
+1880 
-1894 GLTEDMTTVLIRA
+1894 TVLIRS
-1907 CVSMIS
+1907 CVGMLG

-1928 LRLTRTHH
+1928 LRLTRDHK

-1949 ILGLTQ
+1949 ILSLTQ
-1955 GSGFNGFTP
+1955 SSGFNGFTP

-1973 IEDPATLRHTMEKV
+1973 IEDPCTLQHTMEKV
-1987 VRSAV
+1987 VRSAA

-2023 ACRNPDCFADT
+2023 ACRNPDIFT
-2034 ANSCV
+2034 EVANSCI
-2039 RIALPAPRGAG
+2039 RIALPAPRGSG

-2072 TTPLKLSPLPP
+2072 TTPIKPSTLPV

-2095 LNALAAYHAPEEA
+2095 LNALAAYHAPEEVS
-2108 ERPEEPAVAVPGG
+2108 EKSEQKPVGMNQEVS
-2121 QDLCQILQDDDVYQQ
+2121 QILQDMGDEVFQQ
-2136 YRLTRQGSDFDSQS
+2136 YRDLTRQGSDFDGQTSF
-2150 AFHINAQVFTADGAV
+2150 AINARVFTADSTA
-2165 ADSSQSGT
+2165 AETPQSGT
-2173 PQGEGE
+2173 PQGET
-2179 ALPPC
+2179 AL
-2184 SSPPASTAST
+2184 T
-2194 PEEMREEKKEVEGEN
+2194 PEENREGLKKDKEGDR
-2209 GASSEEGKGA
+2209 SSEDGKQ
-2219 KAKASKPLMPTST
+2219 KAKGSKPLLPTSS

-2248 TLIASYCYTAGQS
+2248 SLIATYNYTAGQS

-2281 TQSSEDKDTPALA
+2281 THNAEDKDTPALA

-2305 TGTDAQVAL
+2305 SGTDAQVAL

-2321 LSRAL
+2321 LGRAL
-2326 AMAEGTEKHARLQAV
+2326 AMAESTEKHARLQAV

-2353 STSSFYSTAAAKT
+2353 STSSFYSTATTKT

-2380 KGLVND
+2380 KGLVSD

-2426 GGKGGSSKNK
+2426 GSKGTSGKNK
-2436 AEHDTVGAARDSNS
+2436 SEADTHGTAQDPNSNQPDTGETGTEVQEEDPDASHAEVAD
-2450 TTQGTTGDSVEGTLV
+2450 GDI
-2465 EGSHRVQGTDSD
+2465 
-2477 LMDGETEGDTVVIA
+2477 MDGETETDAVVIA

-2496 LSTTAMQVENELVDL
+2496 LTTQEMQVENELEDL

-2516 ERDAGAVN
+2516 ERDGAAGNRV
-2524 SSIIVGRGSGE
+2524 GE

-2542 LMDEAPSN
+2542 LMDEPPTN
-2550 ISQASTLQ
+2550 LSQASTLQ
-2558 TNREDSMNILEP
+2558 ANREDP
-2570 EDEEHTQEED
+2570 EDEEEHTQEED
-2580 SSGSNDDED
+2580 SSGSNEDED
-2589 SQDEE
+2589 DSQ
-2594 EEEEEEEEEDQD
+2594 EEEEEEEDEDDQD
-2606 DEEGDEDDDDEG
+2606 DEEGEEGDEDDDDDC

-2626 FPDINAAPHI
+2626 YPDMNASPLV
-2636 RFERFDRDDDLII
+2636 RFERFDREDDLII
-2649 EFDNMFSTTA
+2649 EFDNMFSSATE
-2659 DIPPSPGNIPSSHP
+2659 IPPSPGNIPTTHP

-2683 LTLGGAGTNNRLAQ
+2683 LTLGSGTSTTRLAQ
-2697 GMGRSQRT
+2697 GIGRSQRT

-2765 NEDVH
+2765 NDDVH
-2770 IIARSDDELLDD
+2770 IIARSDDEMLDD
-2782 FFHEQSSTGGQAGT
+2782 FFHDQSTATSQAGT

-2802 ALTRWTDECKVLD
+2802 ALTRWTEECKVLD
-2815 AESMHDCVAVVKVPI
+2815 AESMHDCVSVVKVPI
-2830 LQHLETLRDE
+2830 INHLESLRDE
-2840 ELEERREKRRRQL
+2840 ELEERREKRRKQL
-2853 AEEEEAKQNDRR
+2853 AEEEAKMAEKSKEEKEAKEQNSQGANSKQN
-2865 TGGEEAREQSLQG
+2865 TPFELSLADQDG
-2878 SGLGTV
+2878 SGRPENFPT
-2884 NGAAGETTAE
+2884 APSSAE
-2894 GEPQGSGVSCLDPP
+2894 GTPTSPEIVRLDPTL
-2908 RVSEGFLTAPPSGEV
+2908 RATEAT
-2923 TPTTPAPHEQAL
+2923 
-2935 VSLETAISQQV
+2935 
-2946 HQPIAD
+2946 
-2952 LLLAESHANSLVTL
+2952 LAELTQ
-2966 AGAGLPDLTASSDR
+2966 GLPADTGTEDVGQQLMPSHQEDSGPGRPSVEGDAT
-2980 LNCEAEASQ
+2980 Q
-2989 MEMSPAPPIASLSPD
+2989 MELSPAPTITSLSPERAED
-3004 IVETSEPAAVGV
+3004 SDALTAVS

-3027 SPVSATQEEPNP
+3027 SLASGPLEDGVGEAPGIVNPEQPLVVGSSIAVGQQPVEPPTTCETQPVVSQHSDSSQIAPSSELPSTRESAVTLL
-3039 AQAVHLSQ
+3039 ATDS
-3047 ELSGSG
+3047 SGI
-3053 DSGVTDTHTDAE
+3053 
-3065 TGSTTVST
+3065 
-3073 PGETMPLS
+3073 L
-3081 DRANSQSQAIQEE
+3081 EE
-3094 PLPSTSNEDED
+3094 PLPSTSSEEED
-3105 PLAGISLP
+3105 PLAGINLP

-3138 IRPPARPPASST
+3138 IRPPSRPPPTAA
-3150 LPSTT
+3150 
-3155 TPVLGGGPGVTE
+3155 PVIPPPVVANAGVTE

-3189 AEQQRRELSQ
+3189 AEQQRRELAQTTTS
-3199 QPTQGDT
+3199 DT
-3206 PLDPVTFIQTLPSEL
+3206 PMDPVTFIQTLPSDL

-3242 AEAAA
+3242 AEAQA
-3247 LRREQEV
+3247 LRREQE
-3254 SARQRQLMHERL
+3254 ARQRQLMHERL
-3266 FGHSSSSALS
+3266 FGHSSTSALS

-3288 GGNRGV
+3288 SGNRGV

-3304 GTFQMGGGAN
+3304 NTFQMG
-3314 HSRPSSSS
+3314 SSSTHTRPTGS
-3322 VDSLLRLRGRLLLD
+3322 NVDSLLRLRGRLLLD

-3361 VLRNLCYHS
+3361 VLRNLCYHA
-3370 QTRGWV
+3370 QTRNWV

-3387 SESEVCVETTRLE
+3387 SESELCIESPKTSIGGTDKRGAKTSHDNRPLE
-3400 DARGKRTAGGQGGYG
+3400 FLHKME
-3415 GSKGSTTTATAASSL
+3415 SKNS
-3430 SSSSSS
+3430 
-3436 SLELIN
+3436 N
-3442 RVESRSSSQLSWL
+3442 QLSWL

-3461 ALGCRTNIFQIQRAS
+3461 ALGCRTNIFQIQRS
-3476 GRKHADRHSA
+3476 LGRKHTEKHSA
-3486 GGTSGGPGGTLGGGV
+3486 
-3501 QGVTA
+3501 
-3506 GVTCPGGGG
+3506 CG

-3551 CKDLL
+3551 TKECSVENSDSRERSIKLTCSPCL
-3556 SSSTSDLDS
+3556 APSSSIG
-3565 RLCAAASI
+3565 AS
-3573 VTGTAGGGSRS
+3573 
-3584 TQTNTCSTPSSA
+3584 N
-3596 QNSLGGGACGTAI
+3596 
-3609 TPQSLGISTDF
+3609 ISTDF

-3632 SRKGKASMKTVP
+3632 SRKGKTSIKSVP
-3644 LGAGGEAEGAQ
+3644 VSSGSEGESNQ
-3655 YSLEASPLGQ
+3655 CSLEASPLGQ

-3670 SHPVIRRSSL
+3670 SHSVIRRSSL

-3701 TEVPAGHQ
+3701 SE
-3709 APQSTTA
+3709 TA
-3716 GAGNPATATSA
+3716 GNQSNSITPAPAPTPATAP
-3727 AATAGAPG
+3727 AP
-3735 SVSASAQGITVGVV
+3735 VPVPAVTVPVV
-3749 VPAQGS
+3749 VSTNIVTTVTTKSGKSPAKS
-3755 SSTAIVSIPTSTGAS
+3755 SEVSNAPDKMAAS
-3770 ATGKHRATVLCIESD
+3770 
-3785 TKLASTGLT
+3785 GLT

-3819 NILLQL
+3819 NVLLQL
-3825 SRGDGTTRDTV
+3825 SRGDPSTRDTV
-3836 LRLLLSGAR
+3836 LKLLLSGAH
-3845 HLGYTLCKQI
+3845 HLGFTLCKQI

-3863 EYNLEQQRRARADAQ
+3863 EYNLEQQRRAQ
-3878 SPDAPAEDTSISAR
+3878 CEVLSPDGMPEEQPHST
-3892 LKAGKLSS
+3892 KPKGKMQS
-3900 RRGRR
+3900 R
-3905 FDGSE
+3905 FDIAE
-3910 SVVIVAA
+3910 NVVIVAS
-3917 QKRTLGG
+3917 QKRPLGG
-3924 RELQLPCM
+3924 RELQLPSM
-3932 SSLTS
+3932 SMLTS

-3945 LRVLQVIIQLRED
+3945 LRVLQVIIQLRDD

-3967 QTGRLGSTSLG
+3967 QTSRLGTASLA

-3983 QAAVRQLEAEADA
+3983 QAAVQQLEAEADA
-3996 IIQMVREGQRARRL
+3996 IIQMVREGQRARRQL
-4010 QQAPPPSAS
+4010 QTATAEGSARR
-4019 VAAVTTSGSSV
+4019 
-4030 AAPHAPA
+4030 
-4037 AAPGT
+4037 
-4042 ASAATSEVG
+4042 E
-4051 SVSEPQAVQR
+4051 EQ
-4061 DDSPMDVDQPS
+4061 PMDVDQPS
-4072 PLEQDPAPLDEEGNS
+4072 PATQEPQSVASEGS
-4087 QSETEERLPDLPLL
+4087 QAAEKKEEERLPELPLL
-4101 SEQLLLDELWDM
+4101 SEQLSLDELWDM

-4192 PSSMHISSNLPPDTQ
+4192 PSSMHISSSLPPDTQ

-4237 VLVDYIRILD
+4237 VLVDYIRVLD

-4283 SYRELHRKSPED
+4283 SYRELHRKSPEE

-4322 ISREMFNAM
+4322 ISREMFNPM

-4366 VVAKA
+4366 IVAKA

-4404 YPFFQG
+4404 YHFYQG
-4410 LVYLLENNVSTLGYE
+4410 LVYLLENDVSTLGYD

-4444 PNGGNIIVTEEN
+4444 PNGANILVTEEN

-4475 QLSAYLEGFYEIIP
+4475 QLAAFLEGFYEIIP

-4512 IDDLKANTEYHKYQ
+4512 IDDLKSNTEYHKYQ
-4526 SSSIQIQWFWRAL
+4526 SNSIQIQWFWRAL

>member
-1 MKVDRSKLKKTP
+1 MKVDRTKLKKTP
-13 TEAPADCRTLIEKLK
+13 TEAPADCRALIDKLK
-28 GCRDEQLLLELQH
+28 VCNDEQLLLELQQ

-65 LCDAG
+65 LADAG

-76 SWLLVCDRPDN
+76 SWMLVCDRPERE
-87 GQLKALLLAVLNF
+87 QLKMLLLAVLNF

-122 LLASCDMQVVLSV
+122 LLASSDMQVVLAV

-161 ARLQH
+161 TRLQH

-176 GFGLAECCRDLPMT
+176 GFGLAECCRDLHMM

-200 FEFYAEPGPEVKVER
+200 FEFYADPGAEVKIEKR
-215 KTSSNTL
+215 TTSNTL

-237 SEIMESLTVMYNI
+237 SEIMESLTKMYSI

-255 TLLFTH
+255 MLLFTH

-270 HKKRLQAVQAR
+270 HRKRLQAVQAR

-318 KQLVDIKAA
+318 KQLMEIKAA

-342 KLSNIIDCTGT
+342 KLSSIIDCTGT

-361 VLVRNCIQAMIDPLM
+361 VLVRNCIQAMIDPSM
-376 EPYPHQFATALFS
+376 DPYPHQFATALFS

-445 AAFQSHTGLTIF
+445 AAFQSHSGLSIF
-457 ISRLE
+457 IYRLE
-462 HEVDLSRKECP
+462 HEVDLCRKECP

-478 KIQRPNSTV
+478 KIQRPSTTQ
-487 ESEDMDTDVDGQSE
+487 EGEEMETDMDGV
-501 SLSEERMESS
+501 
-511 PGPSTSSGSRPE
+511 
-523 TDHRAQSSTA
+523 
-533 STPRTGLQC
+533 QC

-631 LIKDSLSLQ
+631 LIKD

-658 CLNARGLHS
+658 CLNARGLQS

-740 APEYICQKPSI
+740 DPKYICQKPSI
-751 QKTDGTVTA
+751 QKADGTATA
-760 PPARSSHAAEEASS
+760 PPPRSNHAAEEASS
-774 EDEEEEEALHTFT
+774 EDEEEEEVQAMQSFNST
-787 QQQGEPES
+787 QQNETEP
-795 NRQSVPVELVVGT
+795 NQQVVGT

-853 SILGLPNL
+853 TILGLPNL

-885 HEPKVLQEGLCQLD
+885 HEPKVLQEGLLQLD
-899 SILSALEPLHR
+899 SILSSLEPLHR
-910 PIEVPGGS
+910 PIESPGGS
-918 VLLRELATA
+918 VLLRELACA
-927 GHVTDATLS
+927 GNVADATLS
-936 ARATPLLHAL
+936 AQATPLLHAL
-946 TAAHAYILMF
+946 TAAHAYIMMF

-963 QSEIRAI
+963 QSEIRSI

-978 LGLSVLNKLSQLYCS
+978 LGLSVLSKLSQLYCS

-1007 NSLPPGCEFGQA
+1007 NSLPSGCEFGQA
-1019 DMQKLVPKEEKP
+1019 DMQKLVPKDEKAGTTQGGKR
-1031 SGSTTATASTSGSRR
+1031 SDGEQDGTAGSMDASTQG
-1046 TAESEAVAVDP
+1046 
-1057 SATCLLEGMGLD
+1057 LLEGIGLD

-1078 DEPTAGTSDP
+1078 DEPTASDS
-1088 KTKSKLTPAMATRI
+1088 KGKSKITPAMAARI

-1138 RSHHATSTGTAPTP
+1138 RSHHAASTTTAPTP
-1152 AARATASSL
+1152 AARSTASAL

-1201 RKYPYHLMLQKFF
+1201 RKYPYHLMLQKFL

-1233 GKVPVSEGLEHAELP
+1233 GKVPVSEGLEHSDLP

-1267 PSTVLDSPH
+1267 PTTVLESPH
-1276 SLPVKV
+1276 SLPAKL
-1282 PGVTPTTPQFSA
+1282 PGGVQNFPQFSA
-1294 LRFLIVTQK
+1294 LRFLVVTQK
-1303 AAFSC
+1303 AAFTC
-1308 ICSLW
+1308 IKNLW

-1339 EPVIQERLAKER
+1339 EPVIRERLSKEK
-1351 EGTARPEEEGGLGAS
+1351 EGSRGEEDTGQEEGGS
-1366 TLPVG
+1366 
-1371 PSSGGAGGA
+1371 
-1380 AVAPGAAV
+1380 
-1388 NAGEGPA
+1388 
-1395 GSVPGPA
+1395 
-1402 IGSSTAPPAPG
+1402 
-1413 GAAEDSTNT
+1413 
-1422 TPRREPPVNQ
+1422 RREPQ
-1432 AQLQQAQGGSRE
+1432 
-1444 RQPNV
+1444 V

-1462 SREHAMEALV
+1462 TREHAMEALL

-1487 PPPLLS
+1487 PPPIM
-1493 GAVRDMTMSE
+1493 GGVVRDLSMSE

-1516 QEEAAR
+1516 QDIPMDQRAESPEEVACR
-1522 HREEDDRRAR
+1522 KEEEERKAR
-1532 ERTEEEEARCLERFL
+1532 EKQEEEEAKCLEKFQDADPL
-1547 EAEPLD
+1547 EQD
-1553 STELHAFTDS
+1553 ELHTFTDT

-1578 VYRLCDLLMTAIKR
+1578 VYRVCDLIMTAIKR
-1592 SGPEYRDLILR
+1592 NGADYRDMILK

-1617 KAAIPLTTS
+1617 KAALPLTTS
-1626 DTKTVSEWTR
+1626 DTKTVSEWIS

-1655 LLFEELKLSCARVVE
+1655 LLFEELKLPCAWVVE
-1670 NSGILNVLIKLLEVV
+1670 SSGILNVLIKLLEVV
-1685 QPCLQAAKEQKDIQT
+1685 QPCLQAAKEQKEVQT

-1706 VLLII
+1706 VLLLI
-1711 DFYEKMAVSS
+1711 DFYEKTAISS
-1721 KRRAQMNKYLQPNGN
+1721 KRRAQMTKYLQSNSN

-1754 NNGTIDSAWRA
+1754 NNSTIDSAWKS
-1765 GESSVRF
+1765 GETSVRF

-1783 NTMVQVN
+1783 TTMVQVN

-1799 MLTVQRVPRVPK
+1799 MLTLLRVPRLNK
-1811 PAKTGSMTDSE
+1811 NSKNSNGQELEKTLEESKEMDIKRKENKGSDTPLALESTNTE
-1822 REEGDKG
+1822 KETSL
-1829 KAEET
+1829 EET
-1834 QTDPDS
+1834 KIG
-1840 APVAVEM
+1840 EI
-1847 SAPKDDNTSPQLKE
+1847 L
-1861 SFSGPSAPAAPP
+1861 
-1873 PAAPLDP
+1873 
-1880 TSERTGAGGAIVVQ
+1880 IQ
-1894 GLTEDMTTVLIRA
+1894 GLTEDMVTVLIRA
-1907 CVSMIS
+1907 CVSMLG

-1928 LRLTRTHH
+1928 LRLTRDHK

-1949 ILGLTQ
+1949 ILNLTQ
-1955 GSGFNGFTP
+1955 SSGFNGFTP
-1964 LVTLLFRHI
+1964 LVTLLLRHI
-1973 IEDPATLRHTMEKV
+1973 IEDPCTLRHTMEKV
-1987 VRSAV
+1987 VRSAA

-2023 ACRNPDCFADT
+2023 ACRNPDIFT
-2034 ANSCV
+2034 EVANCCI
-2039 RIALPAPRGAG
+2039 RIALPAPRGSG

-2072 TTPLKLSPLPP
+2072 TTPLKPSPLPV

-2108 ERPEEPAVAVPGG
+2108 DKSDPKPGG
-2121 QDLCQILQDDDVYQQ
+2121 MTQEVGQLLQDMGDDVYQQ
-2136 YRLTRQGSDFDSQS
+2136 YRSLTRQSSDFDAQS
-2150 AFHINAQVFTADGAV
+2150 SFSINSQVFATDGATTETSASV
-2165 ADSSQSGT
+2165 SSQ
-2173 PQGEGE
+2173 GE
-2179 ALPPC
+2179 
-2184 SSPPASTAST
+2184 AST
-2194 PEEMREEKKEVEGEN
+2194 PEESRDGKKDKEGDR
-2209 GASSEEGKGA
+2209 ASEEGKQKG
-2219 KAKASKPLMPTST
+2219 KGSKPLMPTST

-2248 TLIASYCYTAGQS
+2248 TLIANYSYTVGQS

-2281 TQSSEDKDTPALA
+2281 TQNAEDKDTPALA

-2305 TGTDAQVAL
+2305 SGTDAQVAL

-2321 LSRAL
+2321 LGRAL
-2326 AMAEGTEKHARLQAV
+2326 AMAESTEKHARLQAV

-2353 STSSFYSTAAAKT
+2353 STSSFYSSATAKT

-2426 GGKGGSSKNK
+2426 GSKSASSKNK
-2436 AEHDTVGAARDSNS
+2436 SEQDAQGAAQDSNS
-2450 TTQGTTGDSVEGTLV
+2450 NQQDPGEPGEAEVQEEDHDVTQTEVADGDI
-2465 EGSHRVQGTDSD
+2465 
-2477 LMDGETEGDTVVIA
+2477 MDGEAETDSVVIA

-2496 LSTTAMQVENELVDL
+2496 LSSQEMQVENELEDL

-2516 ERDAGAVN
+2516 ERDGGSGN
-2524 SSIIVGRGSGE
+2524 STIIVSRSGE

-2550 ISQASTLQ
+2550 LSQASTLQ
-2558 TNREDSMNILEP
+2558 ANREDSMNILDP
-2570 EDEEHTQEED
+2570 EDEEEHTQEED
-2580 SSGSNDDED
+2580 SSGSNEDEDD

-2594 EEEEEEEEEDQD
+2594 EEEEEDEEDDQED
-2606 DEEGDEDDDDEG
+2606 DEGEEGDEDDDDDG

-2626 FPDINAAPHI
+2626 YPDMNASPLV
-2636 RFERFDRDDDLII
+2636 RFERFDREDDLII
-2649 EFDNMFSTTA
+2649 EFDNMFSSAT
-2659 DIPPSPGNIPSSHP
+2659 DIPPSPGNIPTTHP

-2683 LTLGGAGTNNRLAQ
+2683 LTLGSGSSTTRLTQ
-2697 GMGRSQRT
+2697 GIGRSQRT

-2765 NEDVH
+2765 NDDVH

-2782 FFHEQSSTGGQAGT
+2782 FFHDQSTATSQAGT

-2802 ALTRWTDECKVLD
+2802 ALTRWTEECKVLD
-2815 AESMHDCVAVVKVPI
+2815 AESMHDCVSVVKVPI
-2830 LQHLETLRDE
+2830 VNHLEFLRDE
-2840 ELEERREKRRRQL
+2840 ELEERREKRRKQL
-2853 AEEEEAKQNDRR
+2853 AEEETKITDKGKEDKENRDQSAQCAASKTNDSTEQNL
-2865 TGGEEAREQSLQG
+2865 S
-2878 SGLGTV
+2878 
-2884 NGAAGETTAE
+2884 
-2894 GEPQGSGVSCLDPP
+2894 
-2908 RVSEGFLTAPPSGEV
+2908 
-2923 TPTTPAPHEQAL
+2923 
-2935 VSLETAISQQV
+2935 
-2946 HQPIAD
+2946 
-2952 LLLAESHANSLVTL
+2952 
-2966 AGAGLPDLTASSDR
+2966 
-2980 LNCEAEASQ
+2980 
-2989 MEMSPAPPIASLSPD
+2989 ASLSPERAED
-3004 IVETSEPAAVGV
+3004 SDALTAVS

-3027 SPVSATQEEPNP
+3027 SLASCTLEEAVGDTSA
-3039 AQAVHLSQ
+3039 A
-3047 ELSGSG
+3047 GS
-3053 DSGVTDTHTDAE
+3053 SEQPRA
-3065 TGSTTVST
+3065 GSST
-3073 PGETMPLS
+3073 PGDAPPAVAEVQGRS
-3081 DRANSQSQAIQEE
+3081 DGSGESAQPPEDSSPPASSESSSTRDSAVAISGADSRGILEE
-3094 PLPSTSNEDED
+3094 PLPSTSSEEED

-3113 EGVDPSFLAALPED
+3113 EGVDPSFLAALPDD

-3138 IRPPARPPASST
+3138 IRPPTRTA
-3150 LPSTT
+3150 PSTNSSA
-3155 TPVLGGGPGVTE
+3155 PAVVGNPGVTE

-3189 AEQQRRELSQ
+3189 AEQQRRELAQNASS
-3199 QPTQGDT
+3199 DT
-3206 PLDPVTFIQTLPSEL
+3206 PMDPVTFIQTLPSDL

-3242 AEAAA
+3242 AEAQA
-3247 LRREQEV
+3247 LRREQE
-3254 SARQRQLMHERL
+3254 ARQRQLMHERL
-3266 FGHSSSSALS
+3266 FGHSSTSALS

-3288 GGNRGV
+3288 SGNRGV

-3304 GTFQMGGGAN
+3304 GTFQMGGSSSHN
-3314 HSRPSSSS
+3314 RPSGSN
-3322 VDSLLRLRGRLLLD
+3322 VDTLLRLRGRLLLD

-3361 VLRNLCYHS
+3361 VLRNLCYHA
-3370 QTRGWV
+3370 QTRHWV

-3387 SESEVCVETTRLE
+3387 SESELCIETPKLTTSE
-3400 DARGKRTAGGQGGYG
+3400 EKGKKS
-3415 GSKGSTTTATAASSL
+3415 SKSCG
-3430 SSSSSS
+3430 SSSHENRPLDLLHKMESKSS
-3436 SLELIN
+3436 N
-3442 RVESRSSSQLSWL
+3442 QLSWL

-3461 ALGCRTNIFQIQRAS
+3461 ALGCRTNIFQIQRS
-3476 GRKHADRHSA
+3476 GGRKHTEKHAS
-3486 GGTSGGPGGTLGGGV
+3486 
-3501 QGVTA
+3501 
-3506 GVTCPGGGG
+3506 GG

-3551 CKDLL
+3551 TKETNCESDRERGSKACSPCSSQ
-3556 SSSTSDLDS
+3556 SSSS
-3565 RLCAAASI
+3565 
-3573 VTGTAGGGSRS
+3573 
-3584 TQTNTCSTPSSA
+3584 
-3596 QNSLGGGACGTAI
+3596 
-3609 TPQSLGISTDF
+3609 GICTDF

-3632 SRKGKASMKTVP
+3632 SRKGKNSVKSVP
-3644 LGAGGEAEGAQ
+3644 VSAGGEGETSP

-3688 LSLISIALPDNKA
+3688 LSLISIALPENKVSEA
-3701 TEVPAGHQ
+3701 Q
-3709 APQSTTA
+3709 ANSGSGASSTT
-3716 GAGNPATATSA
+3716 TATSTTSTTTTTA
-3727 AATAGAPG
+3727 TSTTPTPPTAPTPVTSAPALVAATAISTIA
-3735 SVSASAQGITVGVV
+3735 VAASTTVTT
-3749 VPAQGS
+3749 PT
-3755 SSTAIVSIPTSTGAS
+3755 TATTTVSIS
-3770 ATGKHRATVLCIESD
+3770 AT
-3785 TKLASTGLT
+3785 TKGSKSPAKVGDGGSNTDFKMVSSGLT
-3794 EKQLQLSVEVLT
+3794 ENQLQLSVEVLT

-3819 NILLQL
+3819 NVLLQL
-3825 SRGDGTTRDTV
+3825 SRGDSGTRDTV
-3836 LRLLLSGAR
+3836 LKLLLNGAR

-3863 EYNLEQQRRARADAQ
+3863 EYNLEQQRRAQ
-3878 SPDAPAEDTSISAR
+3878 CETLSPDGLPEEQPQTTK
-3892 LKAGKLSS
+3892 LKGKMQS
-3900 RRGRR
+3900 R
-3905 FDGSE
+3905 FDMAE
-3910 SVVIVAA
+3910 NVVIVAS
-3917 QKRTLGG
+3917 QKRPLGG
-3924 RELQLPCM
+3924 RELQLPSM
-3932 SSLTS
+3932 SMLTS

-3945 LRVLQVIIQLRED
+3945 LRVLQVIIQLRDD

-3967 QTGRLGSTSLG
+3967 QTGRLGSSGLG

-3996 IIQMVREGQRARRL
+3996 IIQMSESSQSDTSVRRE
-4010 QQAPPPSAS
+4010 
-4019 VAAVTTSGSSV
+4019 
-4030 AAPHAPA
+4030 
-4037 AAPGT
+4037 
-4042 ASAATSEVG
+4042 E
-4051 SVSEPQAVQR
+4051 
-4061 DDSPMDVDQPS
+4061 SPMDVDQPS
-4072 PLEQDPAPLDEEGNS
+4072 PSAQDT
-4087 QSETEERLPDLPLL
+4087 QSIASDGTPQGEKEKEERPPELPLL
-4101 SEQLLLDELWDM
+4101 SEQLSLDELWDM

-4157 RESQLSHIKDEPPP
+4157 RESQLAHIKDEPPP

-4192 PSSMHISSNLPPDTQ
+4192 PSSMHISSSLPPDTQ

-4237 VLVDYIRILD
+4237 VLVDYIRVLD

-4283 SYRELHRKSPED
+4283 SYRELHRKSPEE

-4322 ISREMFNAM
+4322 ISREMFNPM

-4366 VVAKA
+4366 IVAKA

-4404 YPFFQG
+4404 YHFYQG
-4410 LVYLLENNVSTLGYE
+4410 LVYLLENDVSTLGYD

-4444 PNGGNIIVTEEN
+4444 PNGANILVTEEN
-4456 KKEYVHLVCQMKMT
+4456 KKEYVHLVCQMRMT

-4475 QLSAYLEGFYEIIP
+4475 QLAAFLEGFYEIIP

-4512 IDDLKANTEYHKYQ
+4512 IDDLKSNTEYHKYQ
-4526 SSSIQIQWFWRAL
+4526 SNSIQIQWFWRAL

-4602 AYESYEKLRHMLLL
+4602 AYESFEKLRHMLLL

>member
-1 MKVDRSKLKKTP
+1 MKVDRTKLKKTP
-13 TEAPADCRTLIEKLK
+13 TEAPADCRALIDKLK
-28 GCRDEQLLLELQH
+28 VCNDEQLLLELQQ

-65 LCDAG
+65 LADAG

-76 SWLLVCDRPDN
+76 SWMLVCDRPEKE
-87 GQLKALLLAVLNF
+87 QLKMLLLAVLNF

-122 LLASCDMQVVLSV
+122 LLASSDMQVVLAV

-161 ARLQH
+161 TRLQH

-176 GFGLAECCRDLPMT
+176 GFGLAECCRDLHMM

-200 FEFYAEPGPEVKVER
+200 FEFYADPGAEVKIEKR
-215 KTSSNTL
+215 TSSNTL

-237 SEIMESLTVMYNI
+237 SEIMESLTKMYSI

-255 TLLFTH
+255 MLLFTH

-270 HKKRLQAVQAR
+270 HRKRLQAVQAR

-287 LVYSNA
+287 LVFISPFAVYSNA

-318 KQLVDIKAA
+318 KQLMEIKAA

-342 KLSNIIDCTGT
+342 KLSSIIDCTGT

-361 VLVRNCIQAMIDPLM
+361 VLVRNCIQAMIDPSM
-376 EPYPHQFATALFS
+376 DPYPHQFATALFS

-445 AAFQSHTGLTIF
+445 AAFQSHSGLSIF
-457 ISRLE
+457 IYRLE
-462 HEVDLSRKECP
+462 HEVDLCRKECP

-478 KIQRPNSTV
+478 KIQRPSTAQ
-487 ESEDMDTDVDGQSE
+487 EGEEMETDMDVTDVT
-501 SLSEERMESS
+501 MESS
-511 PGPSTSSGSRPE
+511 PSSSISMEHRLDVELRASSSSSTSISSGPGPRP
-523 TDHRAQSSTA
+523 
-533 STPRTGLQC
+533 GVQC

-631 LIKDSLSLQ
+631 LIKD

-658 CLNARGLHS
+658 CLNARGLQS

-740 APEYICQKPSI
+740 DPKYICQKPSI
-751 QKTDGTVTA
+751 QKADGTAAA
-760 PPARSSHAAEEASS
+760 PPPRSNHAAEEASS
-774 EDEEEEEALHTFT
+774 EDEEEEEVQAMQSFNST
-787 QQQGEPES
+787 QQNETEP
-795 NRQSVPVELVVGT
+795 NQQVVGT

-853 SILGLPNL
+853 TILGLPNL

-885 HEPKVLQEGLCQLD
+885 HEPKVLQEGLLQLD
-899 SILSALEPLHR
+899 SILSSLEPLHR
-910 PIEVPGGS
+910 PIESPGGS
-918 VLLRELATA
+918 VLLRELACA
-927 GHVTDATLS
+927 GNVADATLS
-936 ARATPLLHAL
+936 AQATPLLHAL
-946 TAAHAYILMF
+946 TAAHAYIMMF

-963 QSEIRAI
+963 QSEIRSI
-970 SVNQWGSQ
+970 SINQWGSQ
-978 LGLSVLNKLSQLYCS
+978 LGLSVLSKLSQLYCS

-1007 NSLPPGCEFGQA
+1007 NSLPSGCEFGQA
-1019 DMQKLVPKEEKP
+1019 DMQKLVPKDEKTGTTQGGKR
-1031 SGSTTATASTSGSRR
+1031 SDGEQDGTTGSMDASTQG
-1046 TAESEAVAVDP
+1046 
-1057 SATCLLEGMGLD
+1057 LLEGIGLD

-1078 DEPTAGTSDP
+1078 DEPTASDS
-1088 KTKSKLTPAMATRI
+1088 KGKSKITPAMAARI

-1138 RSHHATSTGTAPTP
+1138 RSHHAASTTTAPTP
-1152 AARATASSL
+1152 AARSTASAL

-1201 RKYPYHLMLQKFF
+1201 RKYPYHLMLQKFL

-1233 GKVPVSEGLEHAELP
+1233 GKVPVAEGLEHSDLP

-1267 PSTVLDSPH
+1267 PTTVLESPH
-1276 SLPVKV
+1276 SLPAKL
-1282 PGVTPTTPQFSA
+1282 PGGVQNFPQFSA
-1294 LRFLIVTQK
+1294 LRFLVVTQK
-1303 AAFSC
+1303 AAFTC
-1308 ICSLW
+1308 IKNLW

-1339 EPVIQERLAKER
+1339 EPVIRERLSKEK
-1351 EGTARPEEEGGLGAS
+1351 EGSRGEEDTGQEEGGS
-1366 TLPVG
+1366 
-1371 PSSGGAGGA
+1371 
-1380 AVAPGAAV
+1380 
-1388 NAGEGPA
+1388 
-1395 GSVPGPA
+1395 
-1402 IGSSTAPPAPG
+1402 
-1413 GAAEDSTNT
+1413 
-1422 TPRREPPVNQ
+1422 RREPQ
-1432 AQLQQAQGGSRE
+1432 
-1444 RQPNV
+1444 V

-1462 SREHAMEALV
+1462 TREHAMEALL

-1487 PPPLLS
+1487 PPPIM
-1493 GAVRDMTMSE
+1493 GGVVRDLSMSE

-1516 QEEAAR
+1516 QDIPMDQRAESPEEVACR
-1522 HREEDDRRAR
+1522 KEEEERKAR
-1532 ERTEEEEARCLERFL
+1532 EKQEEEEAKCLEKFQDADPL
-1547 EAEPLD
+1547 EQD
-1553 STELHAFTDS
+1553 ELHTFTDT

-1578 VYRLCDLLMTAIKR
+1578 VYRVCDLIMTAIKR
-1592 SGPEYRDLILR
+1592 NGADYRDMILK

-1617 KAAIPLTTS
+1617 KAALPLTTS
-1626 DTKTVSEWTR
+1626 DTKTVSEWIS

-1655 LLFEELKLSCARVVE
+1655 LLFEELKLPCAWVVE
-1670 NSGILNVLIKLLEVV
+1670 SSGILNVLIKLLEVV
-1685 QPCLQAAKEQKDIQT
+1685 QPCLQAAKEQKEVQT

-1706 VLLII
+1706 VLLLI
-1711 DFYEKMAVSS
+1711 DFYEKTAISS
-1721 KRRAQMNKYLQPNGN
+1721 KRRAQMTKYLQSNNN

-1754 NNGTIDSAWRA
+1754 NNSTIDSAWKS
-1765 GESSVRF
+1765 GETSVRF

-1783 NTMVQVN
+1783 TTMVQVN

-1799 MLTVQRVPRVPK
+1799 MLTLLRVPRLNK
-1811 PAKTGSMTDSE
+1811 NSKNSNGQELEKTLEESKEMDIKRKENKTSDTPLALDSTNTE
-1822 REEGDKG
+1822 KETSL
-1829 KAEET
+1829 EET
-1834 QTDPDS
+1834 KIG
-1840 APVAVEM
+1840 EI
-1847 SAPKDDNTSPQLKE
+1847 L
-1861 SFSGPSAPAAPP
+1861 
-1873 PAAPLDP
+1873 
-1880 TSERTGAGGAIVVQ
+1880 IQ
-1894 GLTEDMTTVLIRA
+1894 GLTEDMVTVLIRA
-1907 CVSMIS
+1907 CVSMLG

-1928 LRLTRTHH
+1928 LRLTRDHK

-1949 ILGLTQ
+1949 ILNLTQ
-1955 GSGFNGFTP
+1955 SSGFNGFTP
-1964 LVTLLFRHI
+1964 LVTLLLRHI
-1973 IEDPATLRHTMEKV
+1973 IEDPCTLRHTMEKV
-1987 VRSAV
+1987 VRSAA

-2023 ACRNPDCFADT
+2023 ACRNPDIFT
-2034 ANSCV
+2034 EVANCCI
-2039 RIALPAPRGAG
+2039 RIALPAPRGSG

-2072 TTPLKLSPLPP
+2072 TTPLKPSPLPV

-2108 ERPEEPAVAVPGG
+2108 DKSDPKPGG
-2121 QDLCQILQDDDVYQQ
+2121 MTQEVGQLLQDMGDDVYQQ
-2136 YRLTRQGSDFDSQS
+2136 YRSLTRQSSDFDTQS
-2150 AFHINAQVFTADGAV
+2150 GFSINSQVFAADG
-2165 ADSSQSGT
+2165 SSTETSTSGAS
-2173 PQGEGE
+2173 QGEV
-2179 ALPPC
+2179 
-2184 SSPPASTAST
+2184 ST
-2194 PEEMREEKKEVEGEN
+2194 PEESRDGKKDKEGDR
-2209 GASSEEGKGA
+2209 ASEEGKQKG
-2219 KAKASKPLMPTST
+2219 KGSKPLMPTST

-2248 TLIASYCYTAGQS
+2248 TLIANYSYTVGQS

-2281 TQSSEDKDTPALA
+2281 TQNAEDKDTPALA

-2299 SLAAAG
+2299 SLAASG
-2305 TGTDAQVAL
+2305 SGTDAQVAL

-2321 LSRAL
+2321 LGRAL
-2326 AMAEGTEKHARLQAV
+2326 AMAESTEKHARLQAV

-2353 STSSFYSTAAAKT
+2353 STSSFYSSATAKT

-2426 GGKGGSSKNK
+2426 GSKSASSKSK
-2436 AEHDTVGAARDSNS
+2436 SEQDAQGAAQDSNS
-2450 TTQGTTGDSVEGTLV
+2450 NQQDPGEPGETEVQEEDHDVTQTEVADGDI
-2465 EGSHRVQGTDSD
+2465 
-2477 LMDGETEGDTVVIA
+2477 MDGEAETDSVVIA

-2496 LSTTAMQVENELVDL
+2496 LSSQEMQVENELEDL

-2516 ERDAGAVN
+2516 ERDG
-2524 SSIIVGRGSGE
+2524 GSG
-2535 DESQEDV
+2535 
-2542 LMDEAPSN
+2542 N
-2550 ISQASTLQ
+2550 ST
-2558 TNREDSMNILEP
+2558 
-2570 EDEEHTQEED
+2570 
-2580 SSGSNDDED
+2580 
-2589 SQDEE
+2589 
-2594 EEEEEEEEEDQD
+2594 
-2606 DEEGDEDDDDEG
+2606 
-2618 SEMELDED
+2618 
-2626 FPDINAAPHI
+2626 
-2636 RFERFDRDDDLII
+2636 II
-2649 EFDNMFSTTA
+2649 A
-2659 DIPPSPGNIPSSHP
+2659 DIPPSPGNIPTTHP
-2673 LMVRHADHGS
+2673 LMVRHADHSS
-2683 LTLGGAGTNNRLAQ
+2683 LTLGSGSSTTRLTQ
-2697 GMGRSQRT
+2697 GIGRSQRT

-2765 NEDVH
+2765 NDDVH

-2782 FFHEQSSTGGQAGT
+2782 FFHDQSTATSQAGT

-2802 ALTRWTDECKVLD
+2802 ALTRWTEECKVLD
-2815 AESMHDCVAVVKVPI
+2815 AESMHDCVSVVKVPI
-2830 LQHLETLRDE
+2830 VNHLEFLRDE
-2840 ELEERREKRRRQL
+2840 ELEERREKRRKQL
-2853 AEEEEAKQNDRR
+2853 AEEETKITDKGKEDKENRDQSAQCAVSKTNDSTEQNLSDGTPMPDSYPATPSSTDVATSEPRE
-2865 TGGEEAREQSLQG
+2865 TLVTLQPSQQQPTLPTPPALGEIPQELQSPIGEGGSSTQLLMPVEPEE
-2878 SGLGTV
+2878 LGPT
-2884 NGAAGETTAE
+2884 
-2894 GEPQGSGVSCLDPP
+2894 
-2908 RVSEGFLTAPPSGEV
+2908 RPSGEAE
-2923 TPTTPAPHEQAL
+2923 TT
-2935 VSLETAISQQV
+2935 
-2946 HQPIAD
+2946 
-2952 LLLAESHANSLVTL
+2952 
-2966 AGAGLPDLTASSDR
+2966 
-2980 LNCEAEASQ
+2980 Q
-2989 MEMSPAPPIASLSPD
+2989 MELSPAPTITSLSPERAED
-3004 IVETSEPAAVGV
+3004 SDALTAVS

-3027 SPVSATQEEPNP
+3027 SLASCTLEEAVGDAP
-3039 AQAVHLSQ
+3039 A
-3047 ELSGSG
+3047 
-3053 DSGVTDTHTDAE
+3053 
-3065 TGSTTVST
+3065 TGSSEQPTAGSST
-3073 PGETMPLS
+3073 PGDAPPVVTEVQGRGDGSGEPTQPPEDS
-3081 DRANSQSQAIQEE
+3081 SPPASSESSSTRDSAVAISGADSRGILEE
-3094 PLPSTSNEDED
+3094 PLPSTSSEEED

-3113 EGVDPSFLAALPED
+3113 EGVDPSFLAALPDD

-3138 IRPPARPPASST
+3138 IRPPTRTA
-3150 LPSTT
+3150 PSTNNSA
-3155 TPVLGGGPGVTE
+3155 PAVVGNPGVTE

-3189 AEQQRRELSQ
+3189 AEQQRRELAQNASS
-3199 QPTQGDT
+3199 DT
-3206 PLDPVTFIQTLPSEL
+3206 PMDPVTFIQTLPSDL

-3242 AEAAA
+3242 AEAQA
-3247 LRREQEV
+3247 LRREQE
-3254 SARQRQLMHERL
+3254 ARQRQLMHERL
-3266 FGHSSSSALS
+3266 FGHSSTSALS

-3288 GGNRGV
+3288 SGNRGV

-3304 GTFQMGGGAN
+3304 GTFQMGGSSSHN
-3314 HSRPSSSS
+3314 RPSGSN
-3322 VDSLLRLRGRLLLD
+3322 VDTLLRLRGRLLLD

-3361 VLRNLCYHS
+3361 VLRNLCYHA
-3370 QTRGWV
+3370 QTRHWV

-3387 SESEVCVETTRLE
+3387 SESELCIETP
-3400 DARGKRTAGGQGGYG
+3400 K
-3415 GSKGSTTTATAASSL
+3415 L
-3430 SSSSSS
+3430 SSSEEKGKKSSKSCGSSS
-3436 SLELIN
+3436 HEN
-3442 RVESRSSSQLSWL
+3442 RPLDLLHKMESKSSNQLSWL

-3461 ALGCRTNIFQIQRAS
+3461 ALGCRTNIFQIQRS
-3476 GRKHADRHSA
+3476 GGRKHTEKHAS
-3486 GGTSGGPGGTLGGGV
+3486 S
-3501 QGVTA
+3501 
-3506 GVTCPGGGG
+3506 G

-3551 CKDLL
+3551 TKETNCESDRERGSKACSPC
-3556 SSSTSDLDS
+3556 SSQSTSS
-3565 RLCAAASI
+3565 
-3573 VTGTAGGGSRS
+3573 
-3584 TQTNTCSTPSSA
+3584 
-3596 QNSLGGGACGTAI
+3596 
-3609 TPQSLGISTDF
+3609 GICTDF

-3632 SRKGKASMKTVP
+3632 SRKGKNSVKSVP
-3644 LGAGGEAEGAQ
+3644 VSAGGEGETSP

-3688 LSLISIALPDNKA
+3688 LSLISIALPENKVSEA
-3701 TEVPAGHQ
+3701 Q
-3709 APQSTTA
+3709 ANSGSSASSTTVA
-3716 GAGNPATATSA
+3716 TSTTSTTTITATSSTSTPPA
-3727 AATAGAPG
+3727 ATTPVTSVPALVAATAISTIAVAASTTVTTPTTATTT
-3735 SVSASAQGITVGVV
+3735 VSTATTTKASKSPAKVGDI
-3749 VPAQGS
+3749 GS
-3755 SSTAIVSIPTSTGAS
+3755 SSSSTDFKMVSS
-3770 ATGKHRATVLCIESD
+3770 
-3785 TKLASTGLT
+3785 GLT
-3794 EKQLQLSVEVLT
+3794 ENQLQLSVEVLT

-3819 NILLQL
+3819 NVLLQL
-3825 SRGDGTTRDTV
+3825 SRGDPGTRDTV
-3836 LRLLLSGAR
+3836 LKLLLNGAR

-3863 EYNLEQQRRARADAQ
+3863 EYNLEQQRRAQ
-3878 SPDAPAEDTSISAR
+3878 CETLSPDGLPEEQPQTTK
-3892 LKAGKLSS
+3892 LKGKMQS
-3900 RRGRR
+3900 R
-3905 FDGSE
+3905 FDVAE
-3910 SVVIVAA
+3910 NVVIVAS
-3917 QKRTLGG
+3917 QKRPLGG
-3924 RELQLPCM
+3924 RELQLPSM
-3932 SSLTS
+3932 SMLTS

-3945 LRVLQVIIQLRED
+3945 LRVLQVIIQLRDD

-3967 QTGRLGSTSLG
+3967 QTGRLGSSGLG

-3996 IIQMVREGQRARRL
+3996 IIQMVREGQRARR
-4010 QQAPPPSAS
+4010 QQQ
-4019 VAAVTTSGSSV
+4019 
-4030 AAPHAPA
+4030 
-4037 AAPGT
+4037 
-4042 ASAATSEVG
+4042 AATSESSQSEA
-4051 SVSEPQAVQR
+4051 SVRREE
-4061 DDSPMDVDQPS
+4061 SPMDVDQPS
-4072 PLEQDPAPLDEEGNS
+4072 PSAQDT
-4087 QSETEERLPDLPLL
+4087 QSIASDGTPQGEKEKEERPPELPLL
-4101 SEQLLLDELWDM
+4101 SEQLNLDELWDM

-4157 RESQLSHIKDEPPP
+4157 RESQLAHIKDEPPP

-4192 PSSMHISSNLPPDTQ
+4192 PSSMHISSSLPPDTQ

-4237 VLVDYIRILD
+4237 VLVDYIRVLD

-4283 SYRELHRKSPED
+4283 SYRELHRKSPEE

-4322 ISREMFNAM
+4322 ISREMFNPM

-4366 VVAKA
+4366 IVAKA

-4404 YPFFQG
+4404 YHFYQG
-4410 LVYLLENNVSTLGYE
+4410 LVYLLENDVSTLGYD

-4444 PNGGNIIVTEEN
+4444 PNGANILVTEEN
-4456 KKEYVHLVCQMKMT
+4456 KKEYVHLVCQMRMT

-4475 QLSAYLEGFYEIIP
+4475 QLAAFLEGFYEIIP

-4512 IDDLKANTEYHKYQ
+4512 IDDLKSNTEYHKYQ
-4526 SSSIQIQWFWRAL
+4526 SNSIQIQWFWRAL

-4602 AYESYEKLRHMLLL
+4602 AYESFEKLRHMLLL